1 MTRKGTN
8 SMPDLTSEYLA
19 LRDQYIEARFTKLN
33 PMQRQAV
40 FTTEGPLLI
49 LAGAGS
55 GKTTVLVNRIAN
67 IIRFGSAHGSKE
79 LARPVTEQ
87 DLNDLRTAVAAGR
100 DLPRETAYL
109 AVRPARPWNVLAI
122 TFTNKAAGELKER
135 LRAMLGET
143 LGGDVFASTFH
154 SACVRFLRRDAE
166 RIGFPKSFT
175 IYDSDDQQRVI
186 KQIYKD
192 LMIDDKFLPV
202 KSAVSQISSFKD
214 KLLSAEDIASEAPR
228 DTKAAL
234 ISKIYTT
241 YAARLKKAG
250 AMDFDDLIYHTVK
263 LLQNDEEARRYY
275 QDKFKYVVVDEYQD
289 TSIAQFNLVRL
300 LAGGSN
306 NVCVVGDD
314 DQSIYK
320 FRGATIENILNFEQV
335 FKGAKTIRLEQNYRS
350 TSNILNAANSVIK
363 NNAGRKGKTLWT
375 QNGNGEKVHHYTAS
389 NEQDEASH
397 LADIIGEHLREGA
410 HLRDHAVLYRM
421 NAQSNPIET
430 YFARAGIPYRIVG
443 GQRFFDRK
451 EVKDIN
457 SYLAV
462 IVNPRD
468 DVRLRRIINEPAR
481 KIGATTIEKI
491 GDLAAK
497 NGVPMLEI
505 IGHVR
510 EYPELQRAAAPLEKF
525 YEIYRELCD
534 LSVTLPL
541 DEFAGEVVKKS
552 GYEAMLK
559 AQKEEGQ
566 TRLENLGQLIS
577 SVKTYVDQ
585 NGEDATLAGFLE
597 EVALIS
603 DLDSYDQ
610 DADSVTMMTIHSA
623 KGLEFPYVFVVG
635 MEDGVFPGDMARYNE
650 EDMEEERRL
659 CYVAITRAK
668 KELYLSSSRSRL
680 IFGQTRRN
688 PPSTFLSEIDPD
700 LLDET
705 QSPELAY
712 SGGGFGAGY
721 GSYST
726 NVPGGRSGYSGA
738 SRGYLNSEYNARPR
752 GGFGGGY
759 SSGFASGGHESP
771 NYSGGRHNVQSTGFG
786 TGYGRSNN
794 PHHATPAGAGTS
806 TLAGT
811 PSATP
816 KKKEA
821 VSYAPGDLVE
831 HRVFGKGKVIKA
843 TPIAGDCIVE
853 IQFDR
858 VGVKKTM
865 ANYAPLKKL
874 TEE

>member
-1 MTRKGTN
+1 
-8 SMPDLTSEYLA
+8 MPDLTSEYLA

-87 DLNDLRTAVAAGR
+87 DLDDLRTAVAAGR

-771 NYSGGRHNVQSTGFG
+771 NYSGGRHNVQATGFG

-794 PHHATPAGAGTS
+794 LHHATPAGAGTS

-811 PSATP
+811 PSAAP

>member
-1 MTRKGTN
+1 MADITK
-8 SMPDLTSEYLA
+8 EYLA
-19 LRDQYIEARFTKLN
+19 LRDQYIESRFARLN
-33 PMQRQAV
+33 PVQRQAV
-40 FTTEGPLLI
+40 FATEGPLLI

-67 IIRFGSAHGSKE
+67 IIRFGSAHGSTE
-79 LARPVTEQ
+79 LPRPVTEA
-87 DLNDLRTAVAAGR
+87 DLNDLRNAVAAGR

-109 AVRPARPWNVLAI
+109 AVRSARPWNVLAI

-135 LRAMLGET
+135 LRAMLGDT
-143 LGGDVFASTFH
+143 LGGDVNASTFH
-154 SACVRFLRRDAE
+154 SACVRMLRRDAE

-202 KSAVSQISSFKD
+202 KSAIGQISSFKD
-214 KLLSAEDIASEAPR
+214 KLLSAEDVAGEPFAN
-228 DTKAAL
+228 TKAQL
-234 ISKIYTT
+234 VSKIYTA
-241 YAARLKKAG
+241 YAGRLKAAG
-250 AMDFDDLIYHTVK
+250 AMDFDDLIFHTVK
-263 LLQNDEEARRYY
+263 LLQNDAEAREYY
-275 QDKFKYVVVDEYQD
+275 QNRFRYVVVDEYQD
-289 TSIAQFNLVRL
+289 TSIAQFHLVRL
-300 LAGGSN
+300 LAGGTN

-320 FRGATIENILNFEQV
+320 FRGATIENILNFEKV
-335 FKGAKTIRLEQNYRS
+335 FTGAKTIRLEQNYRS
-350 TSNILNAANSVIK
+350 TANILNAANSVIK
-363 NNAGRKGKTLWT
+363 NNMGRKGKTLWT
-375 QNGNGEKVHHYTAS
+375 DHGDGEKVHHYTAT

-397 LADIIGEHLREGA
+397 IADAIGEHLREGA
-410 HLRDHAVLYRM
+410 SLKDHAVLYRM

-481 KIGATTIEKI
+481 KIGVTTIEKI
-491 GDLAAK
+491 GELAASK
-497 NGVPMLEI
+497 GVPMMEI
-505 IGHVR
+505 IAHVR
-510 EYPELQRAAAPLEKF
+510 DYPELQRAAAALERF
-525 YEIYRELCD
+525 YEMYRELCD
-534 LSVTLPL
+534 LSVSEPL
-541 DEFAGEVVKKS
+541 DQFVGDVIAKS

-559 AQKEEGQ
+559 AMKEEGE
-566 TRLENLGQLIS
+566 TRRENLGQLVS
-577 SVKTYVDQ
+577 SIKTYADQ
-585 NGEDATLAGFLE
+585 NGEDATLSGFLE

-603 DLDSYDQ
+603 DLDSYDN

-635 MEDGVFPGDMARYNE
+635 MEDGIFPGEMAKYNE

-668 KELYLSSSRSRL
+668 KELYLSTSRTRM

-688 PPSTFLSEIDPD
+688 PPSAFLSEIDPG

-705 QSPELAY
+705 QSPELTGY
-712 SGGGFGAGY
+712 GGGFGAGY

-771 NYSGGRHNVQSTGFG
+771 NSYGGRHQVQSTGFG
-786 TGYGRSNN
+786 SGYGRSRSAGNT
-794 PHHATPAGAGTS
+794 APAGAGTS
-806 TLAGT
+806 TLAGA
-811 PSATP
+811 PSAAP
-816 KKKEA
+816 QKKA
-821 VSYAPGDLVE
+821 AAASYAAGDIVE
-831 HRVFGKGKVIKA
+831 HRVFGRGKVLKA

-865 ANYAPLKKL
+865 ANYAPLKKV
-874 TEE
+874 EE

>member
-1 MTRKGTN
+1 
-8 SMPDLTSEYLA
+8 MPDLTSEYLA

-87 DLNDLRTAVAAGR
+87 DLNDLRAAVATGR

-525 YEIYRELCD
+525 YEMYRELCD

>member
-1 MTRKGTN
+1 
-8 SMPDLTSEYLA
+8 MPDITTEYLA
-19 LRDQYIEARFTKLN
+19 LRDQYIEARFARLN
-33 PMQRQAV
+33 TVQRQAV
-40 FTTEGPLLI
+40 FATEGPLLI

-67 IIRFGSAHGSKE
+67 IIRFGSAHGSRE
-79 LARPVTEQ
+79 LPRPVTEA
-87 DLNDLRTAVAAGR
+87 DLNDLRTAVANGR

-122 TFTNKAAGELKER
+122 TFTHKAAGELKER
-135 LRAMLGET
+135 LRAMLGDT
-143 LGGDVFASTFH
+143 LGGDVNASTFH
-154 SACVRFLRRDAE
+154 SACVRMLRRDAE

-202 KSAVSQISSFKD
+202 KSAIAQISSFKD
-214 KLLSAEDIASEAPR
+214 KLMSAEEVAGEPFAN
-228 DTKAAL
+228 TKAQL
-234 ISKIYTT
+234 ISKIYTA
-241 YAARLKKAG
+241 YAGRLKTAG
-250 AMDFDDLIYHTVK
+250 AMDFDDLIFHTVR
-263 LLQNDEEARRYY
+263 LLQNDAEAREYY
-275 QDKFKYVVVDEYQD
+275 QNRFRYVVVDEYQD
-289 TSIAQFNLVRL
+289 TSVAQFHLVRL
-300 LAGGSN
+300 LAGGTN

-320 FRGATIENILNFEQV
+320 FRGATIENILNFEKV
-335 FKGAKTIRLEQNYRS
+335 FSGAKTIRLEQNYRS
-350 TSNILNAANSVIK
+350 TANILNAANSVIK
-363 NNAGRKGKTLWT
+363 NNMGRKGKTLWT
-375 QNGNGEKVHHYTAS
+375 ESGDGEKVHHYTAT

-397 LADIIGEHLREGA
+397 IADVIGEHLREGA
-410 HLRDHAVLYRM
+410 SLKDHAVLYRM

-481 KIGATTIEKI
+481 KIGMTTIDKI
-491 GDLAAK
+491 GELASAA
-497 NGVPMLEI
+497 GVPMMEI
-505 IGHVR
+505 IAHVR
-510 EYPELQRAAAPLEKF
+510 DYPALQRAAAPLERF
-525 YEIYRELCD
+525 YEMYRELCD
-534 LSVTLPL
+534 LSISEPL
-541 DEFAGEVVKKS
+541 DVFVGDVIKKS

-559 AQKEEGQ
+559 AMKEEGE
-566 TRLENLGQLIS
+566 TRLENLGQLVS
-577 SVKTYVDQ
+577 SIKTYADQ

-603 DLDSYDQ
+603 DLDSYDN

-623 KGLEFPYVFVVG
+623 KGLEFPYVFVIG
-635 MEDGVFPGDMARYNE
+635 MEDGIFPGDMAKYNE

-668 KELYLSSSRSRL
+668 KELYLSSSRTRM

-688 PPSTFLSEIDPD
+688 PPSAFLAEIDPA

-705 QSPELAY
+705 QSPELSSY
-712 SGGGFGAGY
+712 GGGFGAGY
-721 GSYST
+721 GTYST

-752 GGFGGGY
+752 GGFGSGY

-771 NYSGGRHNVQSTGFG
+771 NSYGGRHTVQSTGFG
-786 TGYGRSNN
+786 SGYGRSRG
-794 PHHATPAGAGTS
+794 AGSAVPAGAGTS
-806 TLAGT
+806 TLAGA
-811 PSATP
+811 PSAAAP

-821 VSYAPGDLVE
+821 VSYAPGDVVE
-831 HRVFGKGKVIKA
+831 HRVFGRGTVLNA

-865 ANYAPLKKL
+865 ANYAPLKKV
-874 TEE
+874 EE

>member
-1 MTRKGTN
+1 
-8 SMPDLTSEYLA
+8 MPDITTEYLA
-19 LRDQYIEARFTKLN
+19 LRDQYIEARFARLN
-33 PMQRQAV
+33 AVQRQAV
-40 FTTEGPLLI
+40 FATEGPLLI

-67 IIRFGSAHGSKE
+67 IIRFGSAHGSRE
-79 LARPVTEQ
+79 LPRPVTEA
-87 DLNDLRTAVAAGR
+87 DLNDLRTAVANGR

-135 LRAMLGET
+135 LRAMLGDT
-143 LGGDVFASTFH
+143 LGGDVNASTFH
-154 SACVRFLRRDAE
+154 SACVRMLRRDAE

-202 KSAVSQISSFKD
+202 KSAIAQISSFKD
-214 KLLSAEDIASEAPR
+214 KLMSAEEVAGEPFAN
-228 DTKAAL
+228 TKAQL
-234 ISKIYTT
+234 ISKIYTA
-241 YAARLKKAG
+241 YAGRLKTAG
-250 AMDFDDLIYHTVK
+250 AMDFDDLIFHTVR
-263 LLQNDEEARRYY
+263 LLQNDAEAREYY
-275 QDKFKYVVVDEYQD
+275 QNRFRYVVVDEYQD
-289 TSIAQFNLVRL
+289 TSVAQFHLVRL
-300 LAGGSN
+300 LAGGTN

-320 FRGATIENILNFEQV
+320 FRGATIENILNFEKV
-335 FKGAKTIRLEQNYRS
+335 FSGAKTIRLEQNYRS
-350 TSNILNAANSVIK
+350 TANILNAANSVIK
-363 NNAGRKGKTLWT
+363 NNMGRKGKTLWT
-375 QNGNGEKVHHYTAS
+375 ESGDGEKVHHYTAT

-397 LADIIGEHLREGA
+397 IADVIGEHLREGA
-410 HLRDHAVLYRM
+410 SLKDHAVLYRM

-481 KIGATTIEKI
+481 KIGMTTIDKI
-491 GDLAAK
+491 GELASAA
-497 NGVPMLEI
+497 GVPMMEI
-505 IGHVR
+505 IAHVR
-510 EYPELQRAAAPLEKF
+510 DYPALQRAAAPLERF
-525 YEIYRELCD
+525 YEMYRELCD
-534 LSVTLPL
+534 LSISEPL
-541 DEFAGEVVKKS
+541 DVFVGDVIKKS

-559 AQKEEGQ
+559 AMKEEGE
-566 TRLENLGQLIS
+566 TRLENLGQLVS
-577 SVKTYVDQ
+577 SIKTYADQ

-603 DLDSYDQ
+603 DLDSYDN

-623 KGLEFPYVFVVG
+623 KGLEFPYVFVIG
-635 MEDGVFPGDMARYNE
+635 MEDGIFPGDMAKYNE

-668 KELYLSSSRSRL
+668 KELYLSSSRTRM

-688 PPSTFLSEIDPD
+688 PPSAFLAEIDPA

-705 QSPELAY
+705 QSPELSSY
-712 SGGGFGAGY
+712 GGGFGAGY
-721 GSYST
+721 GTYST

-771 NYSGGRHNVQSTGFG
+771 NSYGGRHTVQSTGFG
-786 TGYGRSNN
+786 SGYGRSRG
-794 PHHATPAGAGTS
+794 AGSAVPAGAGTS
-806 TLAGT
+806 TLAGA
-811 PSATP
+811 PSAAAP

-821 VSYAPGDLVE
+821 VSYAPGDVVE
-831 HRVFGKGKVIKA
+831 HRVFGRGTVLKA

-865 ANYAPLKKL
+865 ANYAPLKKV
-874 TEE
+874 EE

>member
-1 MTRKGTN
+1 
-8 SMPDLTSEYLA
+8 MPDITTEYLA
-19 LRDQYIEARFTKLN
+19 LRDQYIEARFARLN
-33 PMQRQAV
+33 AVQRQAV
-40 FTTEGPLLI
+40 FATEGPLLI

-67 IIRFGSAHGSKE
+67 IIRFGSAHGSRE
-79 LARPVTEQ
+79 LPRPVTEA
-87 DLNDLRTAVAAGR
+87 DLNDLRTAVANGR

-135 LRAMLGET
+135 LRAMLGDT
-143 LGGDVFASTFH
+143 LGGDVNASTFH
-154 SACVRFLRRDAE
+154 SACVRVLRRDAE

-202 KSAVSQISSFKD
+202 KSAIAQISSFKD
-214 KLLSAEDIASEAPR
+214 KLMSAEEVAGEPFAN
-228 DTKAAL
+228 TKAQL
-234 ISKIYTT
+234 ISKIYTA
-241 YAARLKKAG
+241 YAGRLKTAG
-250 AMDFDDLIYHTVK
+250 AMDFDDLIFHTVR
-263 LLQNDEEARRYY
+263 LLQNDAEAREYY
-275 QDKFKYVVVDEYQD
+275 QNRFRYVVVDEYQD
-289 TSIAQFNLVRL
+289 TSVAQFHLVRL
-300 LAGGSN
+300 LAGGTN

-320 FRGATIENILNFEQV
+320 FRGATIENILNFEKV
-335 FKGAKTIRLEQNYRS
+335 FSGAKTIRLEQNYRS
-350 TSNILNAANSVIK
+350 TANILNAANSVIK
-363 NNAGRKGKTLWT
+363 NNMGRKGKTLWT
-375 QNGNGEKVHHYTAS
+375 ESGDGEKVHHYTAT

-397 LADIIGEHLREGA
+397 IADVIGEHLREGA
-410 HLRDHAVLYRM
+410 SLKDHAVLYRM

-481 KIGATTIEKI
+481 KIGMTTIDKI
-491 GDLAAK
+491 GELASAA
-497 NGVPMLEI
+497 GVPMMEI
-505 IGHVR
+505 IAHVR
-510 EYPELQRAAAPLEKF
+510 DYPALQRACAPLERF
-525 YEIYRELCD
+525 YEMYRELCD
-534 LSVTLPL
+534 LSISEPL
-541 DEFAGEVVKKS
+541 DVFVGDVIKKS

-559 AQKEEGQ
+559 AMKEEGE
-566 TRLENLGQLIS
+566 TRLENLGQLVS
-577 SVKTYVDQ
+577 SIKTYADQ

-603 DLDSYDQ
+603 DLDSYDN

-623 KGLEFPYVFVVG
+623 KGLEFPYVFVIG
-635 MEDGVFPGDMARYNE
+635 MEDGIFPGDMAKYNE

-668 KELYLSSSRSRL
+668 KELYLSSSRTRM

-688 PPSTFLSEIDPD
+688 PPSAFLAEIDPA

-705 QSPELAY
+705 QSPELSSY
-712 SGGGFGAGY
+712 GGGFGAGY
-721 GSYST
+721 GTYST

-771 NYSGGRHNVQSTGFG
+771 NSYGGRHTVQSTGFG
-786 TGYGRSNN
+786 SGYGRSRG
-794 PHHATPAGAGTS
+794 AGSAVPAGAGTS
-806 TLAGT
+806 TLAGA
-811 PSATP
+811 PSAAAP

-821 VSYAPGDLVE
+821 VSYAPGDVVE
-831 HRVFGKGKVIKA
+831 HRVFGRGTVLNA

-865 ANYAPLKKL
+865 ANYAPLKKV
-874 TEE
+874 EE

>member
-1 MTRKGTN
+1 
-8 SMPDLTSEYLA
+8 MPDITTEYLA
-19 LRDQYIEARFTKLN
+19 LRDQYIEARFARLN
-33 PMQRQAV
+33 AVQRQAV
-40 FTTEGPLLI
+40 FATEGPLLI

-67 IIRFGSAHGSKE
+67 IIRFGSAHGSRE
-79 LARPVTEQ
+79 LPRPVTEA
-87 DLNDLRTAVAAGR
+87 DLNDLRTAVANGR

-135 LRAMLGET
+135 LRAMLGDT
-143 LGGDVFASTFH
+143 LGGDVNASTFH
-154 SACVRFLRRDAE
+154 SACVRMLRRDAE

-202 KSAVSQISSFKD
+202 KSAIAQISSFKD
-214 KLLSAEDIASEAPR
+214 KLMSAEEVAGEPFAN
-228 DTKAAL
+228 TKAQL
-234 ISKIYTT
+234 ISKIYTA
-241 YAARLKKAG
+241 YAGRLKTAG
-250 AMDFDDLIYHTVK
+250 AMDFDDLIFHTVR
-263 LLQNDEEARRYY
+263 LLQNDAEAREYY
-275 QDKFKYVVVDEYQD
+275 QNRFRYVVVDEYQD
-289 TSIAQFNLVRL
+289 TSVAQFHLVRL
-300 LAGGSN
+300 LAGGTN

-320 FRGATIENILNFEQV
+320 FRGATIENILNFEKV
-335 FKGAKTIRLEQNYRS
+335 FSGAKTIRLEQNYRS
-350 TSNILNAANSVIK
+350 TANILNAANSVIK
-363 NNAGRKGKTLWT
+363 NNMGRKGKTLWT
-375 QNGNGEKVHHYTAS
+375 ESGDGEKVHHYTAT

-397 LADIIGEHLREGA
+397 IADVIGEHLREGA
-410 HLRDHAVLYRM
+410 SLKDHAVLYRM

-481 KIGATTIEKI
+481 KIGMTTIDKI
-491 GDLAAK
+491 GELASAA
-497 NGVPMLEI
+497 GVPMMEI
-505 IGHVR
+505 IAHVR
-510 EYPELQRAAAPLEKF
+510 DYPALQRAAAPLERF
-525 YEIYRELCD
+525 YEMYRELCD
-534 LSVTLPL
+534 LSISEPL
-541 DEFAGEVVKKS
+541 DVFVGDVIKKS

-559 AQKEEGQ
+559 AMKEEGE
-566 TRLENLGQLIS
+566 TRLENLGQLVS
-577 SVKTYVDQ
+577 SIKTYADQ

-603 DLDSYDQ
+603 DLDSYDN

-623 KGLEFPYVFVVG
+623 KGLEFPYVFVIG
-635 MEDGVFPGDMARYNE
+635 MEDGIFPGDMAKYNE

-668 KELYLSSSRSRL
+668 KELYLSSSRTRM

-688 PPSTFLSEIDPD
+688 PPSSFLAEIDPA

-705 QSPELAY
+705 QSPELSSY
-712 SGGGFGAGY
+712 GGGFGAGY
-721 GSYST
+721 GTYST

-771 NYSGGRHNVQSTGFG
+771 NSNGGRHTVQSTGFG
-786 TGYGRSNN
+786 SGYGRSRG
-794 PHHATPAGAGTS
+794 AGGAVPAGAGTS
-806 TLAGT
+806 TLAGA
-811 PSATP
+811 PAAAAP
-816 KKKEA
+816 KKKET
-821 VSYAPGDLVE
+821 VSYAPGDVVD
-831 HRVFGKGKVIKA
+831 HRVFGRGTVLKA

-865 ANYAPLKKL
+865 ANYAPLKKV
-874 TEE
+874 EE

>member
-1 MTRKGTN
+1 MADITK
-8 SMPDLTSEYLA
+8 EYLA
-19 LRDQYIEARFTKLN
+19 LRDQYIESRFARLN
-33 PMQRQAV
+33 PVQRQAV
-40 FTTEGPLLI
+40 FATEGPLLI

-67 IIRFGSAHGSKE
+67 IIRFGSAHGSTE
-79 LARPVTEQ
+79 LPRPVTEA
-87 DLNDLRTAVAAGR
+87 DLNDLRNAVAAGR

-135 LRAMLGET
+135 LRAMLGDT
-143 LGGDVFASTFH
+143 LGGDVNASTFH
-154 SACVRFLRRDAE
+154 SACVRMLRRDAE

-202 KSAVSQISSFKD
+202 KSAIGQISSFKD
-214 KLLSAEDIASEAPR
+214 KLLSAEDVAGEPFAN
-228 DTKAAL
+228 TKAQL
-234 ISKIYTT
+234 VSKIYTA
-241 YAARLKKAG
+241 YAGRLKAAG
-250 AMDFDDLIYHTVK
+250 AMDFDDLIFHTVK
-263 LLQNDEEARRYY
+263 LLQNDAEAREYY
-275 QDKFKYVVVDEYQD
+275 QNRFRYVVVDEYQD
-289 TSIAQFNLVRL
+289 TSIAQFHLVRL
-300 LAGGSN
+300 LAGGTN

-320 FRGATIENILNFEQV
+320 FRGATIENILNFEKV
-335 FKGAKTIRLEQNYRS
+335 FTGAKTIRLEQNYRS
-350 TSNILNAANSVIK
+350 TANILNAANSVIK
-363 NNAGRKGKTLWT
+363 NNMGRKGKTLWT
-375 QNGNGEKVHHYTAS
+375 DHGDGEKVHHYTAT

-397 LADIIGEHLREGA
+397 IADVIGEHLREGA
-410 HLRDHAVLYRM
+410 SLKDHAVLYRM

-481 KIGATTIEKI
+481 KIGMTTIEKI
-491 GDLAAK
+491 GELAASK
-497 NGVPMLEI
+497 GAPMMEI
-505 IGHVR
+505 IAHVR
-510 EYPELQRAAAPLEKF
+510 DYPELQRAAAALERF
-525 YEIYRELCD
+525 YEMYRELCD
-534 LSVTLPL
+534 LSVSEPL
-541 DEFAGEVVKKS
+541 DQFVGDVIAKS

-559 AQKEEGQ
+559 AMKEEGE
-566 TRLENLGQLIS
+566 TRRENLGQLVS
-577 SVKTYVDQ
+577 SIKTYADQ
-585 NGEDATLAGFLE
+585 NGEDATLSGFLE

-603 DLDSYDQ
+603 DLDSYDN

-635 MEDGVFPGDMARYNE
+635 MEDGIFPGEMAKYNE

-668 KELYLSSSRSRL
+668 KELYLSTSRTRM

-688 PPSTFLSEIDPD
+688 PPSAFLSEIDPG

-705 QSPELAY
+705 QSPELTGY
-712 SGGGFGAGY
+712 GGGFGSGY

-771 NYSGGRHNVQSTGFG
+771 NSYGGRHQVQSTGFG
-786 TGYGRSNN
+786 SGYGRSRSAGNT
-794 PHHATPAGAGTS
+794 APAGAGTS
-806 TLAGT
+806 TLAGA
-811 PSATP
+811 PSAAP
-816 KKKEA
+816 QKKA
-821 VSYAPGDLVE
+821 AAASYATGDIVE
-831 HRVFGKGKVIKA
+831 HRVFGRGKVLKA

-865 ANYAPLKKL
+865 ANYAPLKKV
-874 TEE
+874 EE

>member
-541 DEFAGEVVKKS
+541 DEFASEVVKKS

-865 ANYAPLKKL
+865 SNYAPLKKL

>member
-1 MTRKGTN
+1 MSDITA
-8 SMPDLTSEYLA
+8 EYLA
-19 LRDQYIEARFTKLN
+19 LRDQYIEARFTRLN
-33 PMQRQAV
+33 PVQCQAV
-40 FTTEGPLLI
+40 FATEGPLLI

-67 IIRFGSAHGSKE
+67 IIRFGSAHGSRE
-79 LARPVTEQ
+79 LPRPVTQ
-87 DLNDLRTAVAAGR
+87 TDLDELRSAVANGR
-100 DLPRETAYL
+100 DLPRETACL

-135 LRAMLGET
+135 LRAMLGDT
-143 LGGDVFASTFH
+143 LGGDVNASTFH
-154 SACVRFLRRDAE
+154 SACVRMLRRDAE

-202 KSAVSQISSFKD
+202 KSAIGQISSYKD
-214 KLLSAEDIASEAPR
+214 KLMSAEDVAAEVPAN
-228 DTKAAL
+228 TKAQL
-234 ISKIYTT
+234 ISKIYTA
-241 YAARLKKAG
+241 YVNRLKAAG
-250 AMDFDDLIYHTVK
+250 AMDFDDLIFHTVK
-263 LLQNDEEARRYY
+263 LLQNDAEAREYY
-275 QDKFKYVVVDEYQD
+275 QNRFRYVVVDEYQD
-289 TSIAQFNLVRL
+289 TSIAQFHLVRL
-300 LAGGSN
+300 LAGGTN

-320 FRGATIENILNFEQV
+320 FRGATIENILNFEKV
-335 FKGAKTIRLEQNYRS
+335 FTGAKTIRLEQNYRS
-350 TSNILNAANSVIK
+350 TANILNAANSVIK
-363 NNAGRKGKTLWT
+363 NNVGRKGKTLWT
-375 QNGNGEKVHHYTAS
+375 ESGEGEKVHHYTAT

-397 LADIIGEHLREGA
+397 IADIIGEHLREGA
-410 HLRDHAVLYRM
+410 SLKDHAVLYRM

-491 GDLAAK
+491 GELAAGK
-497 NGVPMLEI
+497 GVPMLEI
-505 IGHVR
+505 IAHVR
-510 EYPELQRAAAPLEKF
+510 DYPELQRAAAALERF
-525 YEIYRELCD
+525 YEMYRELCD
-534 LSVTLPL
+534 LSVSEPL
-541 DEFAGEVVKKS
+541 DEFVGDVIAKT

-559 AQKEEGQ
+559 AMKEEGE
-566 TRLENLGQLIS
+566 TRRENLGQLVS
-577 SVKTYVDQ
+577 SIKTYADQ
-585 NGEDATLAGFLE
+585 NGEDATLSGFLE

-603 DLDSYDQ
+603 DLDSYDT

-635 MEDGVFPGDMARYNE
+635 MEDGIFPGDAAKYNE

-668 KELYLSSSRSRL
+668 KELYLSSSRTRM

-688 PPSTFLSEIDPD
+688 PPSTFLSEIDPG

-705 QSPELAY
+705 QSPELSSY
-712 SGGGFGAGY
+712 GSGFGAGY

-726 NVPGGRSGYSGA
+726 NVPGGRSGYSGT

-771 NYSGGRHNVQSTGFG
+771 NYPGGRHTVQTTGFG
-786 TGYGRSNN
+786 SGYGRSRGGST
-794 PHHATPAGAGTS
+794 APAGAGTS
-806 TLAGT
+806 TLTGT
-811 PSATP
+811 VSAAP

-821 VSYAPGDLVE
+821 VSYAPGDLVD
-831 HRVFGKGKVIKA
+831 HRVFGRGRVIKA

-865 ANYAPLKKL
+865 ANYAPLKKV
-874 TEE
+874 EE

>member
-1 MTRKGTN
+1 
-8 SMPDLTSEYLA
+8 MPDITTEYLA
-19 LRDQYIEARFTKLN
+19 LRDQYIEARFARLN
-33 PMQRQAV
+33 AVQRQAV
-40 FTTEGPLLI
+40 FATEGPLLI

-67 IIRFGSAHGSKE
+67 IIRFGSAHGSRE
-79 LARPVTEQ
+79 LPRPVTEA
-87 DLNDLRTAVAAGR
+87 DLNDLRTAVANGR

-135 LRAMLGET
+135 LRAMLGDT
-143 LGGDVFASTFH
+143 LGGDVNASTFH
-154 SACVRFLRRDAE
+154 SACVRMLRRDAE

-202 KSAVSQISSFKD
+202 KSAIAQISSFKD
-214 KLLSAEDIASEAPR
+214 KLMSAEEVAGEPFAN
-228 DTKAAL
+228 TKAQL
-234 ISKIYTT
+234 ISKIYTA
-241 YAARLKKAG
+241 YAGRLKTAG
-250 AMDFDDLIYHTVK
+250 AMDFDDLIFHTVR
-263 LLQNDEEARRYY
+263 LLQNDAEAREYY
-275 QDKFKYVVVDEYQD
+275 QNRFRYVVVDEYQD
-289 TSIAQFNLVRL
+289 TSVAQFHLVRL
-300 LAGGSN
+300 LAGGTN

-320 FRGATIENILNFEQV
+320 FRGATIENILNFEKV
-335 FKGAKTIRLEQNYRS
+335 FSGAKTIRLEQNYRS
-350 TSNILNAANSVIK
+350 TANILNAANSVIK
-363 NNAGRKGKTLWT
+363 NNMGRKGKTLWT
-375 QNGNGEKVHHYTAS
+375 ESGDGEKVHHYTAT

-397 LADIIGEHLREGA
+397 IADVIGEHLREGA
-410 HLRDHAVLYRM
+410 SLKDHAVLYRM

-481 KIGATTIEKI
+481 KIGMMTIDKI
-491 GDLAAK
+491 GELASAA
-497 NGVPMLEI
+497 GVPMMEI
-505 IGHVR
+505 IAHVR
-510 EYPELQRAAAPLEKF
+510 DYPALQRAAAPLERF
-525 YEIYRELCD
+525 YEMYRELCD
-534 LSVTLPL
+534 LSISEPL
-541 DEFAGEVVKKS
+541 DVFVGDVIKKS

-559 AQKEEGQ
+559 AMKEEGE
-566 TRLENLGQLIS
+566 TRLENLGQLVS
-577 SVKTYVDQ
+577 SIKTYADQ

-603 DLDSYDQ
+603 DLDSYDN

-623 KGLEFPYVFVVG
+623 KGLEFPYVFVIG
-635 MEDGVFPGDMARYNE
+635 MEDGIFPGDMAKYNE

-668 KELYLSSSRSRL
+668 KELYLSSSRTRM

-688 PPSTFLSEIDPD
+688 PPSAFLAEIDPA

-705 QSPELAY
+705 QSPELSSY
-712 SGGGFGAGY
+712 GGGFGAGY

-771 NYSGGRHNVQSTGFG
+771 NSYGGRHTVQSTGFG
-786 TGYGRSNN
+786 SGYGRSRG
-794 PHHATPAGAGTS
+794 AGSAVPAGAGTS
-806 TLAGT
+806 TLAGA
-811 PSATP
+811 PAAAAP
-816 KKKEA
+816 KKKET
-821 VSYAPGDLVE
+821 VSYAPGDVVD
-831 HRVFGKGKVIKA
+831 HRVFGRGTVLKA

-865 ANYAPLKKL
+865 ANYAPLKKV
-874 TEE
+874 EE

>member
-1 MTRKGTN
+1 MADITK
-8 SMPDLTSEYLA
+8 EYLA
-19 LRDQYIEARFTKLN
+19 LRDQYIESRFARLN
-33 PMQRQAV
+33 PVQRQAV
-40 FTTEGPLLI
+40 FATEGPLLI

-67 IIRFGSAHGSKE
+67 IIRFGSAHGSTE
-79 LARPVTEQ
+79 LPRPVTEA
-87 DLNDLRTAVAAGR
+87 DLNDLRNAVAAGR

-135 LRAMLGET
+135 LRAMLGDT
-143 LGGDVFASTFH
+143 LGGDVNASTFH
-154 SACVRFLRRDAE
+154 SACVRMLRRDAE

-202 KSAVSQISSFKD
+202 KSAIGQISSFKD
-214 KLLSAEDIASEAPR
+214 KLLSAEDVAGEPFAN
-228 DTKAAL
+228 TKAQL
-234 ISKIYTT
+234 VSKIYTA
-241 YAARLKKAG
+241 YAGRLKAAG
-250 AMDFDDLIYHTVK
+250 AMDFDDLIFHTVK
-263 LLQNDEEARRYY
+263 LLQNDAEAREYY
-275 QDKFKYVVVDEYQD
+275 QNRFRYVVVDEYQD
-289 TSIAQFNLVRL
+289 TSIAQFHLVRL
-300 LAGGSN
+300 LAGGTN

-320 FRGATIENILNFEQV
+320 FRGATIENILNFEKV
-335 FKGAKTIRLEQNYRS
+335 FTGAKTIRLEQNYRS
-350 TSNILNAANSVIK
+350 TANILNAANSVIK
-363 NNAGRKGKTLWT
+363 NNMGRKGKTLWT
-375 QNGNGEKVHHYTAS
+375 DHGDGEKVHHYTAT

-397 LADIIGEHLREGA
+397 IADVIGEHLREGA
-410 HLRDHAVLYRM
+410 SLKDHAVLYRM

-457 SYLAV
+457 SYLAI

-481 KIGATTIEKI
+481 KIGMTTIEKI
-491 GDLAAK
+491 GELAASK
-497 NGVPMLEI
+497 RVPMMEI
-505 IGHVR
+505 IAHVR
-510 EYPELQRAAAPLEKF
+510 DYPELQRAAAALERF
-525 YEIYRELCD
+525 YEMYRELCD
-534 LSVTLPL
+534 LSVSEPL
-541 DEFAGEVVKKS
+541 DQFVGDVIAKS

-559 AQKEEGQ
+559 AMKEEGE
-566 TRLENLGQLIS
+566 TRRENLGQLVS
-577 SVKTYVDQ
+577 SIKTYADQ
-585 NGEDATLAGFLE
+585 NGEDATLSGFLE

-603 DLDSYDQ
+603 DLDSYDN

-635 MEDGVFPGDMARYNE
+635 MEDGIFPGEMAKYNE

-668 KELYLSSSRSRL
+668 KELYLSTSRTRM

-688 PPSTFLSEIDPD
+688 PPSAFLSEIDPG

-705 QSPELAY
+705 QSPELTGY
-712 SGGGFGAGY
+712 GGGFGAGY

-771 NYSGGRHNVQSTGFG
+771 NSYGGRHQVQSTGFG
-786 TGYGRSNN
+786 SGYGRSRSAGNT
-794 PHHATPAGAGTS
+794 APAGAGTS
-806 TLAGT
+806 TLAGA
-811 PSATP
+811 PSAAP
-816 KKKEA
+816 QKKA
-821 VSYAPGDLVE
+821 AAASYAAGDIVE
-831 HRVFGKGKVIKA
+831 HRVFGRGKVLKA

-865 ANYAPLKKL
+865 ANYAPLKKV
-874 TEE
+874 EE

>member
-1 MTRKGTN
+1 
-8 SMPDLTSEYLA
+8 MPDITTEYLA
-19 LRDQYIEARFTKLN
+19 LRDQYIEARFARLN
-33 PMQRQAV
+33 AVQRQAV
-40 FTTEGPLLI
+40 FATEGPLLI

-67 IIRFGSAHGSKE
+67 IIRFGSAHGSRE
-79 LARPVTEQ
+79 LPRPVTEA
-87 DLNDLRTAVAAGR
+87 DLNDLRTAVANGR

-135 LRAMLGET
+135 LRAMLGDT
-143 LGGDVFASTFH
+143 LGGDVNASTFH
-154 SACVRFLRRDAE
+154 SACVRMLRRDAE

-202 KSAVSQISSFKD
+202 KSAIAQISSFKD
-214 KLLSAEDIASEAPR
+214 KLMSAEEVAGEPFAN
-228 DTKAAL
+228 TKAQL
-234 ISKIYTT
+234 ISKIYTA
-241 YAARLKKAG
+241 YAGRLKTAG
-250 AMDFDDLIYHTVK
+250 AMDFDDLIFHTVR
-263 LLQNDEEARRYY
+263 LLQNDAEAREYY
-275 QDKFKYVVVDEYQD
+275 QNRFRYVVVDEYQD
-289 TSIAQFNLVRL
+289 TSVAQFHLVRL
-300 LAGGSN
+300 LAGGTN

-320 FRGATIENILNFEQV
+320 FRGATIENILNFEKV
-335 FKGAKTIRLEQNYRS
+335 FSGAKTIRLEQNYRS
-350 TSNILNAANSVIK
+350 TANILNAANSVIK
-363 NNAGRKGKTLWT
+363 NNMGRKGKTLWT
-375 QNGNGEKVHHYTAS
+375 ESGDGEKVHHYTAT

-397 LADIIGEHLREGA
+397 IADVIGEHLREGA
-410 HLRDHAVLYRM
+410 SLKDHAVLYRM

-481 KIGATTIEKI
+481 KIGMTTIDKI
-491 GDLAAK
+491 GELASAA
-497 NGVPMLEI
+497 GVPMMEI
-505 IGHVR
+505 IAHVR
-510 EYPELQRAAAPLEKF
+510 DYPALQRACAPLERF
-525 YEIYRELCD
+525 YEMYRELCD
-534 LSVTLPL
+534 LSISEPL
-541 DEFAGEVVKKS
+541 DVFVGDVIKKS

-559 AQKEEGQ
+559 AMKEEGE
-566 TRLENLGQLIS
+566 TRLENLGQLVS
-577 SVKTYVDQ
+577 SIKTYADQ

-603 DLDSYDQ
+603 DLDSYDN

-623 KGLEFPYVFVVG
+623 KGLEFPYVFVIG
-635 MEDGVFPGDMARYNE
+635 MEDGIFPGDMAKYNE

-668 KELYLSSSRSRL
+668 KELYLSSSRTRM

-688 PPSTFLSEIDPD
+688 PPSSFLAEIDPA

-705 QSPELAY
+705 QSPELSSY
-712 SGGGFGAGY
+712 GGGFGAGY

-771 NYSGGRHNVQSTGFG
+771 NSYGGRHTVQSTGFG
-786 TGYGRSNN
+786 SGYGRSRG
-794 PHHATPAGAGTS
+794 AGSAVPAGAGTS
-806 TLAGT
+806 TLAGA
-811 PSATP
+811 PSAAAP

-821 VSYAPGDLVE
+821 VSYAPGDVVE
-831 HRVFGKGKVIKA
+831 HRVFGRGTVLKA

-865 ANYAPLKKL
+865 ANYAPLKKV
-874 TEE
+874 EE

>member
-1 MTRKGTN
+1 MADITK
-8 SMPDLTSEYLA
+8 EYLA
-19 LRDQYIEARFTKLN
+19 LRDQYIESRFARLN
-33 PMQRQAV
+33 PVQRQAV
-40 FTTEGPLLI
+40 FATEGPLLI

-67 IIRFGSAHGSKE
+67 IIRFGSAHGSTE
-79 LARPVTEQ
+79 LPRPVTEA
-87 DLNDLRTAVAAGR
+87 DLNDLRNAVAAGR

-109 AVRPARPWNVLAI
+109 AVRSARPWNVLAI

-135 LRAMLGET
+135 LRAMLGDT
-143 LGGDVFASTFH
+143 LGGDVNASTFH
-154 SACVRFLRRDAE
+154 SACVRMLRRDAE

-202 KSAVSQISSFKD
+202 KSAIGQISSFKD
-214 KLLSAEDIASEAPR
+214 KLLSAEDVAGEPFAN
-228 DTKAAL
+228 TKAQL
-234 ISKIYTT
+234 VSKIYTA
-241 YAARLKKAG
+241 YAGRLKAAG
-250 AMDFDDLIYHTVK
+250 AMDFDDLIFHTVK
-263 LLQNDEEARRYY
+263 LLQNDAEAREYY
-275 QDKFKYVVVDEYQD
+275 QNRFRYVVVDEYQD
-289 TSIAQFNLVRL
+289 TSIAQFHLVRL
-300 LAGGSN
+300 LAGGTN

-320 FRGATIENILNFEQV
+320 FRGATIENILNFEKV
-335 FKGAKTIRLEQNYRS
+335 FTGAKTIRLEQNYRS
-350 TSNILNAANSVIK
+350 TANILNAANSVIK
-363 NNAGRKGKTLWT
+363 NNMGRKGKTLWT
-375 QNGNGEKVHHYTAS
+375 DHGDGEKVHHYTAT

-397 LADIIGEHLREGA
+397 IADAIGEHLREGA
-410 HLRDHAVLYRM
+410 SLKDHAVLYRM

-481 KIGATTIEKI
+481 KIDMTTIEKI
-491 GDLAAK
+491 GELAASK
-497 NGVPMLEI
+497 GVPMMEI
-505 IGHVR
+505 IAHVR
-510 EYPELQRAAAPLEKF
+510 DYPELQRAAAALERF
-525 YEIYRELCD
+525 YEMYRELCD
-534 LSVTLPL
+534 LSVSEPL
-541 DEFAGEVVKKS
+541 DQFVGDVIAKS

-559 AQKEEGQ
+559 AMKEEGE
-566 TRLENLGQLIS
+566 TRRENLGQLVS
-577 SVKTYVDQ
+577 SIKTYADQ
-585 NGEDATLAGFLE
+585 NGEDATLSGFLE

-603 DLDSYDQ
+603 DLDSYDN

-635 MEDGVFPGDMARYNE
+635 MEDGIFPGEMAKYNE

-668 KELYLSSSRSRL
+668 KELYLSTSRTRM

-688 PPSTFLSEIDPD
+688 PPSAFLSEIDPG

-705 QSPELAY
+705 QSPELTGY
-712 SGGGFGAGY
+712 GGGFGAGY

-771 NYSGGRHNVQSTGFG
+771 NSYGGRHQVQSTGFG
-786 TGYGRSNN
+786 SGYGRSRSAGNT
-794 PHHATPAGAGTS
+794 APAGAGTS
-806 TLAGT
+806 TLAGGWRST
-811 PSATP
+811 PDPVCMGITGG
-816 KKKEA
+816 
-821 VSYAPGDLVE
+821 GDRKSV
-831 HRVFGKGKVIKA
+831 V
-843 TPIAGDCIVE
+843 
-853 IQFDR
+853 
-858 VGVKKTM
+858 
-865 ANYAPLKKL
+865 
-874 TEE
+874 

>member
-1 MTRKGTN
+1 
-8 SMPDLTSEYLA
+8 MPDITTEYLA
-19 LRDQYIEARFTKLN
+19 LRDQYIEARFARLN
-33 PMQRQAV
+33 SVQRQAV
-40 FTTEGPLLI
+40 FATEGPLLI

-67 IIRFGSAHGSKE
+67 IIRFGSAHGSRE
-79 LARPVTEQ
+79 LPRPVTEA
-87 DLNDLRTAVAAGR
+87 DLNDLRTAVANGR

-135 LRAMLGET
+135 LRTMLGDT
-143 LGGDVFASTFH
+143 LGGDVNASTFH
-154 SACVRFLRRDAE
+154 SACVRMLRRDAE

-202 KSAVSQISSFKD
+202 KSAIAQISSFKD
-214 KLLSAEDIASEAPR
+214 KLMSAEEVAGEPFAN
-228 DTKAAL
+228 TKAQL
-234 ISKIYTT
+234 ISKIYTA
-241 YAARLKKAG
+241 YAGRLKTAG
-250 AMDFDDLIYHTVK
+250 AMDFDDLIFHTVR
-263 LLQNDEEARRYY
+263 LLQNDAEAREYY
-275 QDKFKYVVVDEYQD
+275 QNRFRYVVVDEYQD
-289 TSIAQFNLVRL
+289 TSVAQFHLVRL
-300 LAGGSN
+300 LAGGTN

-320 FRGATIENILNFEQV
+320 FRGATIENILNFEKV
-335 FKGAKTIRLEQNYRS
+335 FSGAKTIRLEQNYRS
-350 TSNILNAANSVIK
+350 TANILNAANSVIK
-363 NNAGRKGKTLWT
+363 NNMGRKGKTLWT
-375 QNGNGEKVHHYTAS
+375 ESGDGEKVHHYTAT

-397 LADIIGEHLREGA
+397 IADVIGEHLREGA
-410 HLRDHAVLYRM
+410 SLKDHAVLYRM

-481 KIGATTIEKI
+481 KIGMTTIEKI
-491 GDLAAK
+491 GELASAA
-497 NGVPMLEI
+497 GVPMMEI
-505 IGHVR
+505 IAHVR
-510 EYPELQRAAAPLEKF
+510 DYPALQRAAAPLERF
-525 YEIYRELCD
+525 YEMYRELCD
-534 LSVTLPL
+534 LSISEPL
-541 DEFAGEVVKKS
+541 DVFVGDVIKKS

-559 AQKEEGQ
+559 AMKEEGE
-566 TRLENLGQLIS
+566 TRLENLGQLVS
-577 SVKTYVDQ
+577 SIKTYADQ

-603 DLDSYDQ
+603 DLDSYDN

-623 KGLEFPYVFVVG
+623 KGLEFPYVFVIG
-635 MEDGVFPGDMARYNE
+635 MEDGIFPGDMAKYNE

-668 KELYLSSSRSRL
+668 KELYLSSSRTRM

-688 PPSTFLSEIDPD
+688 PPSSFLAEIDPA

-705 QSPELAY
+705 QSPELSSY
-712 SGGGFGAGY
+712 GGGFGAGY

-752 GGFGGGY
+752 GGFGSGY

-771 NYSGGRHNVQSTGFG
+771 NSYGGRHTVQSTGFG
-786 TGYGRSNN
+786 SGYGRSRG
-794 PHHATPAGAGTS
+794 AGSAVPAGAGTS
-806 TLAGT
+806 TLAGA
-811 PSATP
+811 PAAAAP
-816 KKKEA
+816 KKKET
-821 VSYAPGDLVE
+821 VSYAPGDIVD
-831 HRVFGKGKVIKA
+831 HRVFGRGTVLKA

-865 ANYAPLKKL
+865 ANYAPLKKV
-874 TEE
+874 EE

>member
-1 MTRKGTN
+1 
-8 SMPDLTSEYLA
+8 MPDITTEYLA
-19 LRDQYIEARFTKLN
+19 LRDQYIEARFARLN
-33 PMQRQAV
+33 AVQRQAV
-40 FTTEGPLLI
+40 FATEGPLLI

-67 IIRFGSAHGSKE
+67 IIRFGSAHGSRE
-79 LARPVTEQ
+79 LPRPVTEA
-87 DLNDLRTAVAAGR
+87 DLNDLRTAVANGR

-135 LRAMLGET
+135 LRAMLGDT
-143 LGGDVFASTFH
+143 LGGDVNASTFH
-154 SACVRFLRRDAE
+154 SACVRMLRRDAE

-202 KSAVSQISSFKD
+202 KSAIAQISSFKD
-214 KLLSAEDIASEAPR
+214 KLMSAEEVAGEPFAN
-228 DTKAAL
+228 TKAQL
-234 ISKIYTT
+234 ISKIYTA
-241 YAARLKKAG
+241 YAGRLKTAG
-250 AMDFDDLIYHTVK
+250 AMDFDDLIFHTVR
-263 LLQNDEEARRYY
+263 LLQNDAEAREYY
-275 QDKFKYVVVDEYQD
+275 QNRFRYVVVDEYQD
-289 TSIAQFNLVRL
+289 TSVAQFHLVRL
-300 LAGGSN
+300 LAGGTN

-320 FRGATIENILNFEQV
+320 FRGATIENILNFEKV
-335 FKGAKTIRLEQNYRS
+335 FSGAKTIRLEQNYRS
-350 TSNILNAANSVIK
+350 TANILNAANSVIK
-363 NNAGRKGKTLWT
+363 NNMGRKGKTLWT
-375 QNGNGEKVHHYTAS
+375 ESGDGEKVHHYTAT

-397 LADIIGEHLREGA
+397 IADVIGEHLREGA
-410 HLRDHAVLYRM
+410 SLKDHAVLYRM

-481 KIGATTIEKI
+481 KIGMTTIDKI
-491 GDLAAK
+491 GELASAA
-497 NGVPMLEI
+497 GVPMMEI
-505 IGHVR
+505 IAHVR
-510 EYPELQRAAAPLEKF
+510 DYPALQRAAAPLERF
-525 YEIYRELCD
+525 YEMYRELCD
-534 LSVTLPL
+534 LSISEPL
-541 DEFAGEVVKKS
+541 DVFVGDVIKKS

-559 AQKEEGQ
+559 AMKEEGE
-566 TRLENLGQLIS
+566 TRLENLGQLVS
-577 SVKTYVDQ
+577 SIKTYADQ

-603 DLDSYDQ
+603 DLDSYDN

-623 KGLEFPYVFVVG
+623 KGLEFPYVFVIG
-635 MEDGVFPGDMARYNE
+635 MEDGIFPGDMAKYNE

-668 KELYLSSSRSRL
+668 KELYLSSSRTRM

-688 PPSTFLSEIDPD
+688 PPSSFLAEIDPA

-705 QSPELAY
+705 QSPELSSY
-712 SGGGFGAGY
+712 GGGFGAGY

-771 NYSGGRHNVQSTGFG
+771 NSYGGRHTVQSTGFG
-786 TGYGRSNN
+786 SGYGRSRG
-794 PHHATPAGAGTS
+794 AGSAVPAGAGTS
-806 TLAGT
+806 TLAGA
-811 PSATP
+811 PAAAAP

-821 VSYAPGDLVE
+821 VSYAPGDVVE
-831 HRVFGKGKVIKA
+831 HRVFGRGTVLNA

-865 ANYAPLKKL
+865 ANYAPLKKV
-874 TEE
+874 EE

>member
-541 DEFAGEVVKKS
+541 DEFASEVVKKS

-705 QSPELAY
+705 QSPELAC

-811 PSATP
+811 PSAAP

>member
-1 MTRKGTN
+1 
-8 SMPDLTSEYLA
+8 MPDITAEYLA
-19 LRDQYIEARFTKLN
+19 LRDQYIEARFARLN
-33 PMQRQAV
+33 PVQRQAV
-40 FTTEGPLLI
+40 FATEGPLLI

-67 IIRFGSAHGSKE
+67 IIRFGSAHGSRE
-79 LARPVTEQ
+79 LPRTVTEA
-87 DLNDLRTAVAAGR
+87 DLNDLRTAVANGR
-100 DLPRETAYL
+100 DLPQETAYL

-135 LRAMLGET
+135 LRAMLGDT
-143 LGGDVFASTFH
+143 LGGDVNASTFH
-154 SACVRFLRRDAE
+154 SACVRMLRRDAE

-202 KSAVSQISSFKD
+202 KSAIGQISSYKD
-214 KLLSAEDIASEAPR
+214 KLMSAEEVAAEIPAN
-228 DTKAAL
+228 TKAQL

-241 YAARLKKAG
+241 YANRLKTAG
-250 AMDFDDLIYHTVK
+250 AMDFDDLIFHTVK
-263 LLQNDEEARRYY
+263 LLQNDAEAREYY
-275 QDKFKYVVVDEYQD
+275 QNRFRYVVVDEYQD
-289 TSIAQFNLVRL
+289 TSVAQFHLVRL
-300 LAGGSN
+300 LAGGTN

-320 FRGATIENILNFEQV
+320 FRGATIENILNFEKV
-335 FKGAKTIRLEQNYRS
+335 FAGAKTIRLEQNYRS
-350 TSNILNAANSVIK
+350 TANILNAANSVIK
-363 NNAGRKGKTLWT
+363 NNMGRKGKTLWT
-375 QNGNGEKVHHYTAS
+375 ESGDGEKIHHYTAI

-397 LADIIGEHLREGA
+397 IADIIGEHLREGA
-410 HLRDHAVLYRM
+410 SLKDHAVLYRM

-491 GDLAAK
+491 GELAAGK
-497 NGVPMLEI
+497 GVPMMEVI
-505 IGHVR
+505 AHVR
-510 EYPELQRAAAPLEKF
+510 EYPELQRAAAALERF
-525 YEIYRELCD
+525 YEMYRELCD
-534 LSVTLPL
+534 LSVSEPL
-541 DEFAGEVVKKS
+541 DVFVGDVIAKT

-559 AQKEEGQ
+559 AMKEEGE
-566 TRLENLGQLIS
+566 TRRENLGQLVS
-577 SVKTYVDQ
+577 SIKTYADQ
-585 NGEDATLAGFLE
+585 NGEDATLSGFLE

-603 DLDSYDQ
+603 DLDSYDD

-635 MEDGVFPGDMARYNE
+635 MEDGIFPGDMAKYNE

-668 KELYLSSSRSRL
+668 KELYLSTSRTRM

-700 LLDET
+700 LLDES
-705 QSPELAY
+705 QSPELAGY
-712 SGGGFGAGY
+712 GGGFGAGY
-721 GSYST
+721 GTYST

-738 SRGYLNSEYNARPR
+738 SRGYLNSEYNAHP

-759 SSGFASGGHESP
+759 SSGFVSGGHESP
-771 NYSGGRHNVQSTGFG
+771 NSYGGRHQVQSTGFG
-786 TGYGRSNN
+786 SGYGRSRAGGNT
-794 PHHATPAGAGTS
+794 APAGAGTS
-806 TLAGT
+806 TLAGA
-811 PSATP
+811 PGAAP
-816 KKKEA
+816 KKPEVKKT
-821 VSYAPGDLVE
+821 VSYAPGDIVD
-831 HRVFGKGKVIKA
+831 HRVFGRGKVLKA

-865 ANYAPLKKL
+865 ANYAPLKKV
-874 TEE
+874 EG

>member
-1 MTRKGTN
+1 MADITK
-8 SMPDLTSEYLA
+8 EYLA
-19 LRDQYIEARFTKLN
+19 LRDQYIESRFARLN
-33 PMQRQAV
+33 PVQRQAV
-40 FTTEGPLLI
+40 FATEGPLLI

-67 IIRFGSAHGSKE
+67 IIRFGSAHGSTE
-79 LARPVTEQ
+79 LPRPVTEA
-87 DLNDLRTAVAAGR
+87 DLNDLRNAVAAGR

-109 AVRPARPWNVLAI
+109 AVHPARPWNVLAI

-135 LRAMLGET
+135 LRAMLGDT
-143 LGGDVFASTFH
+143 LGGDVNASTFH
-154 SACVRFLRRDAE
+154 SACVRMLRRDAE

-202 KSAVSQISSFKD
+202 KSAIGQISSFKD
-214 KLLSAEDIASEAPR
+214 KLLSAEDVAGEPFAN
-228 DTKAAL
+228 TKAQL
-234 ISKIYTT
+234 VSKIYTA
-241 YAARLKKAG
+241 YAGRLKAAG
-250 AMDFDDLIYHTVK
+250 AMDFDDLIFHTVK
-263 LLQNDEEARRYY
+263 LLQNDAEAREYY
-275 QDKFKYVVVDEYQD
+275 QNRFRYVVVDEYQD
-289 TSIAQFNLVRL
+289 TSIAQFHLVRL
-300 LAGGSN
+300 LAGGTN

-320 FRGATIENILNFEQV
+320 FRGATIENILNFEKV
-335 FKGAKTIRLEQNYRS
+335 FTGAKTIRLEQNYRS
-350 TSNILNAANSVIK
+350 TANILNAANSVIK
-363 NNAGRKGKTLWT
+363 NNMGRKGKTLWT
-375 QNGNGEKVHHYTAS
+375 DHGDGEKVHHYTAA

-397 LADIIGEHLREGA
+397 IADVIGEHLREGA
-410 HLRDHAVLYRM
+410 SLKDHAVLYRM

-481 KIGATTIEKI
+481 KIGMTTIEKI
-491 GDLAAK
+491 GELAASK
-497 NGVPMLEI
+497 GVPMMEI
-505 IGHVR
+505 IAHVR
-510 EYPELQRAAAPLEKF
+510 DYPELQRAAAALERF
-525 YEIYRELCD
+525 YEMYRELCD
-534 LSVTLPL
+534 LSVSEPL
-541 DEFAGEVVKKS
+541 DQFVGDVIAKS

-559 AQKEEGQ
+559 AMKEEGE
-566 TRLENLGQLIS
+566 TRRENLGQLVS
-577 SVKTYVDQ
+577 SIKTYADQ
-585 NGEDATLAGFLE
+585 NGEDATLSGFLE

-603 DLDSYDQ
+603 DLDSYDN

-635 MEDGVFPGDMARYNE
+635 MEDGIFPGEMAKYNE

-668 KELYLSSSRSRL
+668 KELYLSTSRTRM

-688 PPSTFLSEIDPD
+688 PPSAFLSEIDPG

-705 QSPELAY
+705 QSPELTGY
-712 SGGGFGAGY
+712 GGGFGAGY

-771 NYSGGRHNVQSTGFG
+771 NSYGGRHQVQSTGFG
-786 TGYGRSNN
+786 SGYGRSRSAGNT
-794 PHHATPAGAGTS
+794 APAGAGTS
-806 TLAGT
+806 TLAGA
-811 PSATP
+811 PSAAP
-816 KKKEA
+816 QKKA
-821 VSYAPGDLVE
+821 AAASYAAGDIVE
-831 HRVFGKGKVIKA
+831 HRVFGRGKVLKA

-865 ANYAPLKKL
+865 ANYAPLKKV
-874 TEE
+874 EE

>member
-1 MTRKGTN
+1 MADITK
-8 SMPDLTSEYLA
+8 EYLA
-19 LRDQYIEARFTKLN
+19 LRDQYIESRFARLN
-33 PMQRQAV
+33 PVQRQAV
-40 FTTEGPLLI
+40 FATEGPLLI

-67 IIRFGSAHGSKE
+67 IIRFGSAHGSTE
-79 LARPVTEQ
+79 LPRPVTEA
-87 DLNDLRTAVAAGR
+87 DLNDLRNAVAAGR

-143 LGGDVFASTFH
+143 LGGDVNASTFH
-154 SACVRFLRRDAE
+154 SACVRMLRRDAE

-202 KSAVSQISSFKD
+202 KSAIGQISSFKD
-214 KLLSAEDIASEAPR
+214 KLLSAEDVAGEPFAN
-228 DTKAAL
+228 TKAQL
-234 ISKIYTT
+234 VSKIYTA
-241 YAARLKKAG
+241 YAGRLKAAG
-250 AMDFDDLIYHTVK
+250 AMDFDDLIFHTVK
-263 LLQNDEEARRYY
+263 LLQNDAEAREYY
-275 QDKFKYVVVDEYQD
+275 QNRFRYVVVDEYQD
-289 TSIAQFNLVRL
+289 TSIAQFHLVRL
-300 LAGGSN
+300 LAGGTN

-320 FRGATIENILNFEQV
+320 FRGATIENILNFEKV
-335 FKGAKTIRLEQNYRS
+335 FTGAKTIRLEQNYRS
-350 TSNILNAANSVIK
+350 TANILNAANSVIK
-363 NNAGRKGKTLWT
+363 NNMGRKGKTLWT
-375 QNGNGEKVHHYTAS
+375 DHGDGEKVHHYTAA

-397 LADIIGEHLREGA
+397 IADVIGEHLREGA
-410 HLRDHAVLYRM
+410 SLKDHAVLYRM

-481 KIGATTIEKI
+481 KIGMTTIEKI
-491 GDLAAK
+491 GELAASK
-497 NGVPMLEI
+497 GVPMMEI
-505 IGHVR
+505 IAHVR
-510 EYPELQRAAAPLEKF
+510 DYPELQRAAAALERF
-525 YEIYRELCD
+525 YEMYRELCD
-534 LSVTLPL
+534 LSVSEPL
-541 DEFAGEVVKKS
+541 DQFVGDVIAKS

-559 AQKEEGQ
+559 AMKEEGE
-566 TRLENLGQLIS
+566 TRRENLGQLVS
-577 SVKTYVDQ
+577 SIKTYADQ
-585 NGEDATLAGFLE
+585 NGEDATLSGFLE

-603 DLDSYDQ
+603 DLDSYDN

-635 MEDGVFPGDMARYNE
+635 MEDGIFPGEMAKYNE

-668 KELYLSSSRSRL
+668 KELYLSTSRTRM

-688 PPSTFLSEIDPD
+688 PPSAFLSEIDPG

-705 QSPELAY
+705 QSPELTGY
-712 SGGGFGAGY
+712 GGGFGAGY

-738 SRGYLNSEYNARPR
+738 SRGYLNSEYNAKPR

-771 NYSGGRHNVQSTGFG
+771 NSYGGRHQVQSTGFG
-786 TGYGRSNN
+786 SGYGRSRSAGN
-794 PHHATPAGAGTS
+794 TGAGTS
-806 TLAGT
+806 TLAGA
-811 PSATP
+811 PSAAP
-816 KKKEA
+816 QKKA
-821 VSYAPGDLVE
+821 AAASYAAGDIVE
-831 HRVFGKGKVIKA
+831 HRVFGRGKVLKA

-865 ANYAPLKKL
+865 ANYAPLKKV
-874 TEE
+874 EE

>member
-1 MTRKGTN
+1 
-8 SMPDLTSEYLA
+8 MPDITTEYLA
-19 LRDQYIEARFTKLN
+19 LRDQYIEARFARLN
-33 PMQRQAV
+33 AVQRQAV
-40 FTTEGPLLI
+40 FATEGPLLI

-67 IIRFGSAHGSKE
+67 IIRFGSAHGSRE
-79 LARPVTEQ
+79 LPRPVTEA
-87 DLNDLRTAVAAGR
+87 DLNDLRTAVANGR

-135 LRAMLGET
+135 LRAMLGDT
-143 LGGDVFASTFH
+143 LGGDVNASTFH
-154 SACVRFLRRDAE
+154 SACVRMLRRDAE

-202 KSAVSQISSFKD
+202 KSAIAQISSFKD
-214 KLLSAEDIASEAPR
+214 KLMSAEEVAGEPFAN
-228 DTKAAL
+228 TKAQL
-234 ISKIYTT
+234 ISKIYTA
-241 YAARLKKAG
+241 YAGRLKTAG
-250 AMDFDDLIYHTVK
+250 AMDFDDLIFHTVR
-263 LLQNDEEARRYY
+263 LLQNDAEAREYY
-275 QDKFKYVVVDEYQD
+275 QNRFRYVVVDEYQD
-289 TSIAQFNLVRL
+289 TSVAQFHLVRL
-300 LAGGSN
+300 LAGGTN

-320 FRGATIENILNFEQV
+320 FRGATIENILNFEKV
-335 FKGAKTIRLEQNYRS
+335 FSGAKTIRLEQNYRS
-350 TSNILNAANSVIK
+350 TANILNAANSVIK
-363 NNAGRKGKTLWT
+363 NNMGRKGKTLWT
-375 QNGNGEKVHHYTAS
+375 ESGDGEKVHHYTAT

-397 LADIIGEHLREGA
+397 IADVIGEHLREGA
-410 HLRDHAVLYRM
+410 SLKDHAVLYRM

-481 KIGATTIEKI
+481 KIGMTTIDKI
-491 GDLAAK
+491 GELASAA
-497 NGVPMLEI
+497 GVPMMEI
-505 IGHVR
+505 IAHVR
-510 EYPELQRAAAPLEKF
+510 DYPALQRAAAPLERF
-525 YEIYRELCD
+525 YEMYRELCD
-534 LSVTLPL
+534 LSISEPL
-541 DEFAGEVVKKS
+541 DVFVGDVIKKS

-559 AQKEEGQ
+559 AMKEEGE
-566 TRLENLGQLIS
+566 TRLENLGQLVS
-577 SVKTYVDQ
+577 SIKTYADQ

-603 DLDSYDQ
+603 YLDSYDN

-623 KGLEFPYVFVVG
+623 KGLEFPYVFVIG
-635 MEDGVFPGDMARYNE
+635 MEDGIFPGDMAKYNE

-668 KELYLSSSRSRL
+668 KELYLSSSRTRM

-688 PPSTFLSEIDPD
+688 PPSAFLAEIDPA

-705 QSPELAY
+705 QSPELSSY
-712 SGGGFGAGY
+712 GGGFGAGY

-771 NYSGGRHNVQSTGFG
+771 NSYGGRHTVQSTGFG
-786 TGYGRSNN
+786 SGYGRSRG
-794 PHHATPAGAGTS
+794 AGSAVPAGAGTS
-806 TLAGT
+806 TLAGA
-811 PSATP
+811 PSAAAP

-821 VSYAPGDLVE
+821 VSYAPGDVVE
-831 HRVFGKGKVIKA
+831 HRVFGRGTVLNA

-865 ANYAPLKKL
+865 ANYAPLKKV
-874 TEE
+874 EE

>member
-1 MTRKGTN
+1 
-8 SMPDLTSEYLA
+8 MPDITTEYLA
-19 LRDQYIEARFTKLN
+19 LRDQYIEARFARLN
-33 PMQRQAV
+33 AVQRQAV
-40 FTTEGPLLI
+40 FATEGPLLI

-67 IIRFGSAHGSKE
+67 IIRFGSAHGSRE
-79 LARPVTEQ
+79 LPRPVTEA
-87 DLNDLRTAVAAGR
+87 DLNDLRTAVANGR

-135 LRAMLGET
+135 LRAMLGDT
-143 LGGDVFASTFH
+143 LGGDVNASTFH
-154 SACVRFLRRDAE
+154 SACVRMLRRDAE

-202 KSAVSQISSFKD
+202 KSAIAQISSFKD
-214 KLLSAEDIASEAPR
+214 KLMSAEEVAGEPFAN
-228 DTKAAL
+228 TKAQL
-234 ISKIYTT
+234 ISKIYTA
-241 YAARLKKAG
+241 YAGRLKTAG
-250 AMDFDDLIYHTVK
+250 AMDFDDLIFHTVR
-263 LLQNDEEARRYY
+263 LLQNDAEAREYY
-275 QDKFKYVVVDEYQD
+275 QNRFRYVVVDEYQD
-289 TSIAQFNLVRL
+289 TSVAQFHLVRL
-300 LAGGSN
+300 LAGGTN

-320 FRGATIENILNFEQV
+320 FRGATIENILNFEKV
-335 FKGAKTIRLEQNYRS
+335 FSGAKTIRLEQNYRS
-350 TSNILNAANSVIK
+350 TANILNAANSVIK
-363 NNAGRKGKTLWT
+363 NNMGRKGKTLWT
-375 QNGNGEKVHHYTAS
+375 ESGDGEKVHHYTAT

-397 LADIIGEHLREGA
+397 IADVIGEHLREGA
-410 HLRDHAVLYRM
+410 SLKDHAVLYRM

-481 KIGATTIEKI
+481 KIGMTTIDKI
-491 GDLAAK
+491 GELASAA
-497 NGVPMLEI
+497 GVPMMEI
-505 IGHVR
+505 IAHVR
-510 EYPELQRAAAPLEKF
+510 DYPALQRACAPLERF
-525 YEIYRELCD
+525 YEMYRELCD
-534 LSVTLPL
+534 LSVSEPL
-541 DEFAGEVVKKS
+541 DVFVGDVIKKS

-559 AQKEEGQ
+559 AMKEEGE
-566 TRLENLGQLIS
+566 TRLENLGQLVS
-577 SVKTYVDQ
+577 SIKTYADQ

-603 DLDSYDQ
+603 DLDSYDNN
-610 DADSVTMMTIHSA
+610 ADSVTMMTIHSA
-623 KGLEFPYVFVVG
+623 KGLEFPYVFVIG
-635 MEDGVFPGDMARYNE
+635 MEDGIFPGDMAKYNE

-668 KELYLSSSRSRL
+668 KELYLSSSRTRM

-688 PPSTFLSEIDPD
+688 PPSAFLAEIDPA

-705 QSPELAY
+705 QSPELSSY
-712 SGGGFGAGY
+712 GGGFGAGY
-721 GSYST
+721 GTYST

-771 NYSGGRHNVQSTGFG
+771 NSYGGRHTVQSTGFG
-786 TGYGRSNN
+786 SGYGRSRG
-794 PHHATPAGAGTS
+794 AGSAVPAGAGTS
-806 TLAGT
+806 TLAGA
-811 PSATP
+811 PSAAAP

-821 VSYAPGDLVE
+821 VSYAPGDVVE
-831 HRVFGKGKVIKA
+831 HRVFGRGTVLNA

-865 ANYAPLKKL
+865 ANYAPLKKV
-874 TEE
+874 EE

>member
-1 MTRKGTN
+1 
-8 SMPDLTSEYLA
+8 MPDITTEYLA
-19 LRDQYIEARFTKLN
+19 LRDQYIEARFARLN
-33 PMQRQAV
+33 SVQRQAV
-40 FTTEGPLLI
+40 FATEGPLLI

-67 IIRFGSAHGSKE
+67 IIRFGSAHGSRE
-79 LARPVTEQ
+79 LPRPVTEA
-87 DLNDLRTAVAAGR
+87 DLNDLRTAVANGR
-100 DLPRETAYL
+100 ALPRETAYL

-135 LRAMLGET
+135 LRAMLGDT
-143 LGGDVFASTFH
+143 LGGDVNASTFH
-154 SACVRFLRRDAE
+154 SACVRMLRRDAE

-202 KSAVSQISSFKD
+202 KSAIAQISSFKD
-214 KLLSAEDIASEAPR
+214 KLMSAEEVAGEPFAN
-228 DTKAAL
+228 TKAQL
-234 ISKIYTT
+234 ISKIYTA
-241 YAARLKKAG
+241 YAGRLKTAG
-250 AMDFDDLIYHTVK
+250 AMDFDDLIFHTVR
-263 LLQNDEEARRYY
+263 LLQNDAEAREYY
-275 QDKFKYVVVDEYQD
+275 QNRFRYVVVDEYQD
-289 TSIAQFNLVRL
+289 TSVAQFHLVRL
-300 LAGGSN
+300 LAGGTN

-320 FRGATIENILNFEQV
+320 FRGATIENILNFEKV
-335 FKGAKTIRLEQNYRS
+335 FSGAKTIRLEQNYRS
-350 TSNILNAANSVIK
+350 TANILNAANSVIK
-363 NNAGRKGKTLWT
+363 NNMGRKGKTLWT
-375 QNGNGEKVHHYTAS
+375 ESGDGEKVHHYTAT

-397 LADIIGEHLREGA
+397 IADVIGEHLREGA
-410 HLRDHAVLYRM
+410 SLKDHAVLYRM

-481 KIGATTIEKI
+481 KIGMTTIDKI
-491 GDLAAK
+491 GELASAA
-497 NGVPMLEI
+497 GVPMMEI
-505 IGHVR
+505 IAHVR
-510 EYPELQRAAAPLEKF
+510 DYPALQRACAPLERF
-525 YEIYRELCD
+525 YEMYRELCD
-534 LSVTLPL
+534 LSVSEPL
-541 DEFAGEVVKKS
+541 DVFVGDVIKKS

-559 AQKEEGQ
+559 AMKEEGE
-566 TRLENLGQLIS
+566 TRLENLGQLVS
-577 SVKTYVDQ
+577 SIKTYADQ

-603 DLDSYDQ
+603 DLDSYDN

-623 KGLEFPYVFVVG
+623 KGLEFPYVFVIG
-635 MEDGVFPGDMARYNE
+635 MEDGSFPGDMAKYNE

-668 KELYLSSSRSRL
+668 KELYLSSSRTRM

-688 PPSTFLSEIDPD
+688 PPSSFLAEIDPA

-705 QSPELAY
+705 QSPELSSY
-712 SGGGFGAGY
+712 GGGFGAGY
-721 GSYST
+721 GTYST
-726 NVPGGRSGYSGA
+726 NVPGGRSGYSSA

-771 NYSGGRHNVQSTGFG
+771 NSYGGRHTVQSTGFG
-786 TGYGRSNN
+786 SGYGRSRG
-794 PHHATPAGAGTS
+794 AGSAVPAGAGTS
-806 TLAGT
+806 TLAGA
-811 PSATP
+811 PAAAAP

-821 VSYAPGDLVE
+821 VSYAPGDVVD
-831 HRVFGKGKVIKA
+831 HRVFGRGTVLKA

-865 ANYAPLKKL
+865 ANYAPLKKV
-874 TEE
+874 EE

>member
-1 MTRKGTN
+1 
-8 SMPDLTSEYLA
+8 MPDITTEYLA
-19 LRDQYIEARFTKLN
+19 LRDQYIEARFARLN
-33 PMQRQAV
+33 SVQRQAV
-40 FTTEGPLLI
+40 FATEGPLLI

-67 IIRFGSAHGSKE
+67 IIRFGSAHGSRE
-79 LARPVTEQ
+79 LPRPVTEA
-87 DLNDLRTAVAAGR
+87 DLNDLRTAVANGR

-135 LRAMLGET
+135 LRAMLGDT
-143 LGGDVFASTFH
+143 LGGDVNASTFH
-154 SACVRFLRRDAE
+154 SACVRMLRRDAE

-202 KSAVSQISSFKD
+202 KSAIAQISSFKD
-214 KLLSAEDIASEAPR
+214 KLMSAEEVAGEPFAN
-228 DTKAAL
+228 TKAQL
-234 ISKIYTT
+234 ISKIYTA
-241 YAARLKKAG
+241 YAGRLKTAG
-250 AMDFDDLIYHTVK
+250 AMDFDDLIFHTVR
-263 LLQNDEEARRYY
+263 LLQNDAEAREYY
-275 QDKFKYVVVDEYQD
+275 QNRFRYVVVDEYQD
-289 TSIAQFNLVRL
+289 TSVAQFHLVRL
-300 LAGGSN
+300 LAGGTN

-320 FRGATIENILNFEQV
+320 FRGATIENILNFEKV
-335 FKGAKTIRLEQNYRS
+335 FSGAKTIRLEQNYRS
-350 TSNILNAANSVIK
+350 TANILNAANSVIK
-363 NNAGRKGKTLWT
+363 NNMGRKGKTLWT
-375 QNGNGEKVHHYTAS
+375 ESGDGEKVHHYTAT

-397 LADIIGEHLREGA
+397 IADVIGEHLREGA
-410 HLRDHAVLYRM
+410 SLKDHAVLYRM

-481 KIGATTIEKI
+481 KIGMTTIDKI
-491 GDLAAK
+491 GELASAA
-497 NGVPMLEI
+497 GVPMMEI
-505 IGHVR
+505 IAHVR
-510 EYPELQRAAAPLEKF
+510 DYPALQRASAPLERF
-525 YEIYRELCD
+525 YEMYRELCD
-534 LSVTLPL
+534 LSISEPL
-541 DEFAGEVVKKS
+541 DVFVGDVIKKS

-559 AQKEEGQ
+559 AMKEEGE
-566 TRLENLGQLIS
+566 TRLENLGQLVS
-577 SVKTYVDQ
+577 SIKTYADQ

-603 DLDSYDQ
+603 DLDSYDN

-623 KGLEFPYVFVVG
+623 KGLEFPYVFVIG
-635 MEDGVFPGDMARYNE
+635 MEDGIFPGDMAKYNE

-668 KELYLSSSRSRL
+668 KELYLSSSRTRM

-688 PPSTFLSEIDPD
+688 PPSAFLGEIDPN

-705 QSPELAY
+705 QSPELSSY
-712 SGGGFGAGY
+712 GGGFGAGY

-771 NYSGGRHNVQSTGFG
+771 NSYGGRHTVQSTGFG
-786 TGYGRSNN
+786 SGYGRSRG
-794 PHHATPAGAGTS
+794 AGSAVPAGAGTS
-806 TLAGT
+806 TLAGA
-811 PSATP
+811 PSAAAP

-821 VSYAPGDLVE
+821 VSYAPGDVVE
-831 HRVFGKGKVIKA
+831 HRVFGRGTVLNA

-865 ANYAPLKKL
+865 ANYAPLKKV
-874 TEE
+874 EE

>member
-1 MTRKGTN
+1 MADITK
-8 SMPDLTSEYLA
+8 EYLA
-19 LRDQYIEARFTKLN
+19 LRDQYIESRFARLN
-33 PMQRQAV
+33 PVQRQAV
-40 FTTEGPLLI
+40 FATEGPLLI

-55 GKTTVLVNRIAN
+55 TVLVNRIAN
-67 IIRFGSAHGSKE
+67 IIRFGSAHGSTE
-79 LARPVTEQ
+79 LPRPVTET
-87 DLNDLRTAVAAGR
+87 DLNDLRNAVAAGR

-135 LRAMLGET
+135 LRAMLGDT
-143 LGGDVFASTFH
+143 LGGDVNASTFH
-154 SACVRFLRRDAE
+154 SACVRMLRRDAE

-202 KSAVSQISSFKD
+202 KSAIGQISSFKD
-214 KLLSAEDIASEAPR
+214 KLLSAEDVAGEPFAN
-228 DTKAAL
+228 TKAQL
-234 ISKIYTT
+234 VSKIYTA
-241 YAARLKKAG
+241 YAGRLKAAG
-250 AMDFDDLIYHTVK
+250 AMDFDDLIFHTVK
-263 LLQNDEEARRYY
+263 LLQNDAEAREYY
-275 QDKFKYVVVDEYQD
+275 QNRFRYVVVDEYQD
-289 TSIAQFNLVRL
+289 TSIAQFHLVRL
-300 LAGGSN
+300 LAGGTN

-320 FRGATIENILNFEQV
+320 FRGATIENILNFEKV
-335 FKGAKTIRLEQNYRS
+335 FTGAKTIRLEQNYRS
-350 TSNILNAANSVIK
+350 TANILNAANSVIK
-363 NNAGRKGKTLWT
+363 NNMGRKGKTLWT
-375 QNGNGEKVHHYTAS
+375 DHGDGEKVHHYTAT

-397 LADIIGEHLREGA
+397 IADVIGEHLREGA
-410 HLRDHAVLYRM
+410 SLKDHAVLYRM

-457 SYLAV
+457 SYLTV

-481 KIGATTIEKI
+481 KIGMTTIEKI
-491 GDLAAK
+491 GELAASK
-497 NGVPMLEI
+497 GVPMMEI
-505 IGHVR
+505 IAHVR
-510 EYPELQRAAAPLEKF
+510 DYPELQRAAAALERF
-525 YEIYRELCD
+525 YEMYRELCD
-534 LSVTLPL
+534 LSVSEPL
-541 DEFAGEVVKKS
+541 DQFVGDVIAKS

-559 AQKEEGQ
+559 AMKEEGE
-566 TRLENLGQLIS
+566 TRRENLGQLVS
-577 SVKTYVDQ
+577 SIKTYADQ
-585 NGEDATLAGFLE
+585 NGEDATLSGFLE

-603 DLDSYDQ
+603 DLDSYDN

-635 MEDGVFPGDMARYNE
+635 MEDGIFPGEMAKYNE

-668 KELYLSSSRSRL
+668 KELYLSTSRTRM

-688 PPSTFLSEIDPD
+688 PPSAFLSEIDPG

-705 QSPELAY
+705 QSPELTGY
-712 SGGGFGAGY
+712 GGGFGAGY

-771 NYSGGRHNVQSTGFG
+771 NSYGGRHQVQSTGFG
-786 TGYGRSNN
+786 SGYGRSRSAGNT
-794 PHHATPAGAGTS
+794 APAGAGTS
-806 TLAGT
+806 TLASA
-811 PSATP
+811 PSAAP
-816 KKKEA
+816 QKKA
-821 VSYAPGDLVE
+821 AAASYAAGDIVE
-831 HRVFGKGKVIKA
+831 HRVFGRGKVLKA

-865 ANYAPLKKL
+865 ANYAPLKKV
-874 TEE
+874 EE

>member
-1 MTRKGTN
+1 
-8 SMPDLTSEYLA
+8 MPDLTSEYLA

-87 DLNDLRTAVAAGR
+87 DLDDLRTAVAAGR

-143 LGGDVFASTFH
+143 LGGDVVASTFH

-263 LLQNDEEARRYY
+263 LLQNDAEARRYY

>member
-1 MTRKGTN
+1 
-8 SMPDLTSEYLA
+8 MPDITTEYLA
-19 LRDQYIEARFTKLN
+19 LRDQYIEARFARLN
-33 PMQRQAV
+33 AVQRQAV
-40 FTTEGPLLI
+40 FATEGPLLI

-67 IIRFGSAHGSKE
+67 IIRFGSAHGSRE
-79 LARPVTEQ
+79 LPRPVTEA
-87 DLNDLRTAVAAGR
+87 DLNDLRTAVANGR

-135 LRAMLGET
+135 LRAMLGDT
-143 LGGDVFASTFH
+143 LGGDVNASTFH
-154 SACVRFLRRDAE
+154 SACVRMLRRDAE

-202 KSAVSQISSFKD
+202 KSAIAQISSFKD
-214 KLLSAEDIASEAPR
+214 KLMSAEEVAGEPFAN
-228 DTKAAL
+228 TKAQL
-234 ISKIYTT
+234 ISKIYTA
-241 YAARLKKAG
+241 YAGRLKTAG
-250 AMDFDDLIYHTVK
+250 AMDFDDLIFHTVR
-263 LLQNDEEARRYY
+263 LLQNDAEAREYY
-275 QDKFKYVVVDEYQD
+275 QNRFRYVVVDEYQD
-289 TSIAQFNLVRL
+289 TSVAQFHLVRL
-300 LAGGSN
+300 LAGGTN

-320 FRGATIENILNFEQV
+320 FRGATIENILNFEKV
-335 FKGAKTIRLEQNYRS
+335 FSGAKTIRLEQNYRS
-350 TSNILNAANSVIK
+350 TANILNAANSVIK
-363 NNAGRKGKTLWT
+363 NNMGRKGKTLWT
-375 QNGNGEKVHHYTAS
+375 ESGDGEKVHHYTAT

-397 LADIIGEHLREGA
+397 IADVIGEHLREGA
-410 HLRDHAVLYRM
+410 SLKDHAVLYRM

-481 KIGATTIEKI
+481 KIGMTTIEKI
-491 GDLAAK
+491 GELASAA
-497 NGVPMLEI
+497 GVPMMEI
-505 IGHVR
+505 IAHVR
-510 EYPELQRAAAPLEKF
+510 DYPALQRASAPLERF
-525 YEIYRELCD
+525 YEMYRELCD
-534 LSVTLPL
+534 LSVSEPL
-541 DEFAGEVVKKS
+541 DVFVGDVIKKS

-559 AQKEEGQ
+559 AMKEEGE
-566 TRLENLGQLIS
+566 TRLENLGQLVS
-577 SVKTYVDQ
+577 SIKTYADQ

-603 DLDSYDQ
+603 DLDSYDN

-623 KGLEFPYVFVVG
+623 KGLEFPYVFVIG
-635 MEDGVFPGDMARYNE
+635 MEDGIFPGDMAKYNE

-668 KELYLSSSRSRL
+668 KELYLSSSRTRM

-688 PPSTFLSEIDPD
+688 PPSSFLAEIDPA

-705 QSPELAY
+705 QSPELSSY
-712 SGGGFGAGY
+712 GGGFGAGY

-771 NYSGGRHNVQSTGFG
+771 NSYGGRHTVQSTGFG
-786 TGYGRSNN
+786 SGYGRSRG
-794 PHHATPAGAGTS
+794 AGSAVPAGAGTS
-806 TLAGT
+806 TLAGA
-811 PSATP
+811 PSAAAP

-821 VSYAPGDLVE
+821 VSYAPGDVVE
-831 HRVFGKGKVIKA
+831 HRVFGRGTVLNA

-853 IQFDR
+853 IQFER

-865 ANYAPLKKL
+865 ANYAPLKKV
-874 TEE
+874 EE

>member
-1 MTRKGTN
+1 
-8 SMPDLTSEYLA
+8 MPDITTEYLA
-19 LRDQYIEARFTKLN
+19 LRDQYIEARFARLN
-33 PMQRQAV
+33 AVQRQAV
-40 FTTEGPLLI
+40 FATEGPLLI

-67 IIRFGSAHGSKE
+67 IIRFGSAHGSRE
-79 LARPVTEQ
+79 LPRPVTEA
-87 DLNDLRTAVAAGR
+87 DLNDLRTAVANGR

-135 LRAMLGET
+135 LRAMLGDT
-143 LGGDVFASTFH
+143 LGGDVNASTFH
-154 SACVRFLRRDAE
+154 SACVRMLRRDAE

-202 KSAVSQISSFKD
+202 KSAIAQISSFKD
-214 KLLSAEDIASEAPR
+214 KLMSAEEVAGEPFAN
-228 DTKAAL
+228 TKAQL
-234 ISKIYTT
+234 ISKIYTA
-241 YAARLKKAG
+241 YAGRLKTAG
-250 AMDFDDLIYHTVK
+250 AMDFDDLIFHTVR
-263 LLQNDEEARRYY
+263 LLQNDAEAREYY
-275 QDKFKYVVVDEYQD
+275 QNRFRYVVVDEYQD
-289 TSIAQFNLVRL
+289 TSVAQFHLVRL
-300 LAGGSN
+300 LAGGTN

-320 FRGATIENILNFEQV
+320 FRGATIENILNFEKV
-335 FKGAKTIRLEQNYRS
+335 FSGAKTIRLEQNYRS
-350 TSNILNAANSVIK
+350 TANILNAANSVIK
-363 NNAGRKGKTLWT
+363 NNMGRKGKTLWT
-375 QNGNGEKVHHYTAS
+375 ESGDGEKVHHYTAT

-397 LADIIGEHLREGA
+397 IADVIGEHLREGA
-410 HLRDHAVLYRM
+410 SLKDHAVLYRM

-481 KIGATTIEKI
+481 KIGMTTIDKI
-491 GDLAAK
+491 GELASAA
-497 NGVPMLEI
+497 GVPMMEI
-505 IGHVR
+505 IAHVR
-510 EYPELQRAAAPLEKF
+510 DYPALQRACAPLERF
-525 YEIYRELCD
+525 YEMYRELCD
-534 LSVTLPL
+534 LSISEPL
-541 DEFAGEVVKKS
+541 DVFVGDVIKKS

-559 AQKEEGQ
+559 AMKEEGE
-566 TRLENLGQLIS
+566 TRLENLGQLVS
-577 SVKTYVDQ
+577 SIKTYADQ

-603 DLDSYDQ
+603 DLDSYDN

-623 KGLEFPYVFVVG
+623 KGLEFPYVFVIG
-635 MEDGVFPGDMARYNE
+635 MEDGIFPGDMAKYNE

-668 KELYLSSSRSRL
+668 KELYLSSSRTRM

-688 PPSTFLSEIDPD
+688 PPSSFLAEIDPA

-705 QSPELAY
+705 QSPELSSY
-712 SGGGFGAGY
+712 GGGFGAGY

-771 NYSGGRHNVQSTGFG
+771 NSYGGRHTVQSTGFG
-786 TGYGRSNN
+786 SGYGRSRG
-794 PHHATPAGAGTS
+794 ASSAIPAGAGTS
-806 TLAGT
+806 TLAGA
-811 PSATP
+811 PSAAAP

-821 VSYAPGDLVE
+821 VSYAPGDVVE
-831 HRVFGKGKVIKA
+831 HRVFGRGTVLNA

-865 ANYAPLKKL
+865 ANYAPLKKV
-874 TEE
+874 EE

>member
-1 MTRKGTN
+1 
-8 SMPDLTSEYLA
+8 MPDITTEYLA
-19 LRDQYIEARFTKLN
+19 LRDQYIEARFARLN
-33 PMQRQAV
+33 AVQRQAV
-40 FTTEGPLLI
+40 FATEGPLLI

-67 IIRFGSAHGSKE
+67 IIRFGSAHGSRE
-79 LARPVTEQ
+79 LPRPVTEA
-87 DLNDLRTAVAAGR
+87 DLNDLRTAVANGR

-135 LRAMLGET
+135 LRAMLGDT
-143 LGGDVFASTFH
+143 LGGDVNASTFH
-154 SACVRFLRRDAE
+154 SACVRMLRRDAE

-202 KSAVSQISSFKD
+202 KSAIAQISSFKD
-214 KLLSAEDIASEAPR
+214 KLMSAEEVAGEPFAN
-228 DTKAAL
+228 TKAQL
-234 ISKIYTT
+234 ISKIYTA
-241 YAARLKKAG
+241 YAGRLKTAG
-250 AMDFDDLIYHTVK
+250 AMDFDDLIFHTVR
-263 LLQNDEEARRYY
+263 LLQNDAEAREYY
-275 QDKFKYVVVDEYQD
+275 QNRFRYVVVDEYQD
-289 TSIAQFNLVRL
+289 TSVAQFHLVRL
-300 LAGGSN
+300 LAGGTN

-320 FRGATIENILNFEQV
+320 FRGATIENILNFEKV
-335 FKGAKTIRLEQNYRS
+335 FSGAKTIRLEQNYRS
-350 TSNILNAANSVIK
+350 TANILNAANSVIK
-363 NNAGRKGKTLWT
+363 NNMGRKGKTLWT
-375 QNGNGEKVHHYTAS
+375 ESGDGEKVHHYTAT

-397 LADIIGEHLREGA
+397 IADVIGEHLREGA
-410 HLRDHAVLYRM
+410 SLKDHAVLYRM

-481 KIGATTIEKI
+481 KIGMTTIDKI
-491 GDLAAK
+491 GELASAA
-497 NGVPMLEI
+497 GVPMMEI
-505 IGHVR
+505 IAHVR
-510 EYPELQRAAAPLEKF
+510 DYPALQRACAPLERF
-525 YEIYRELCD
+525 YEMYRELCD
-534 LSVTLPL
+534 LSISEPL
-541 DEFAGEVVKKS
+541 DVFVGDVIKKS

-559 AQKEEGQ
+559 AMKEEGE
-566 TRLENLGQLIS
+566 TRLENLGQLVS
-577 SVKTYVDQ
+577 SIKTYADQ

-603 DLDSYDQ
+603 DLDSYDN

-623 KGLEFPYVFVVG
+623 KGLEFPYVFVIG
-635 MEDGVFPGDMARYNE
+635 MEDGIFPGDMAKYNE

-668 KELYLSSSRSRL
+668 KELYLSSSRTRM

-688 PPSTFLSEIDPD
+688 PPSSFLAEIDPA

-705 QSPELAY
+705 QSPELSSY
-712 SGGGFGAGY
+712 GGGFGAGY
-721 GSYST
+721 GTYST

-771 NYSGGRHNVQSTGFG
+771 NSYGGRHTVQSTGFG
-786 TGYGRSNN
+786 SGYGRSRG
-794 PHHATPAGAGTS
+794 AGSAVPAGAGTS
-806 TLAGT
+806 TLAGA
-811 PSATP
+811 PAAAAP

-821 VSYAPGDLVE
+821 VSYAPGDVVE
-831 HRVFGKGKVIKA
+831 HRVFGRGTVLNA

-865 ANYAPLKKL
+865 ANYAPLKKV
-874 TEE
+874 EE

>member
-1 MTRKGTN
+1 
-8 SMPDLTSEYLA
+8 MPDITTEYLA
-19 LRDQYIEARFTKLN
+19 LRDQYIEARFARLN
-33 PMQRQAV
+33 AVQRQAV
-40 FTTEGPLLI
+40 FATEGPLLI

-67 IIRFGSAHGSKE
+67 IIRFGSAHGSRE
-79 LARPVTEQ
+79 LPRPVTEA
-87 DLNDLRTAVAAGR
+87 DLNDLRTAVANGR

-135 LRAMLGET
+135 LRAMLGDT
-143 LGGDVFASTFH
+143 LGGDVNASTFH
-154 SACVRFLRRDAE
+154 SACVRMLRRDAE
-166 RIGFPKSFT
+166 RIGFPKNFT

-202 KSAVSQISSFKD
+202 KSAIAQISSFKD
-214 KLLSAEDIASEAPR
+214 KLMSAEEVAGEPFAN
-228 DTKAAL
+228 TKAQL
-234 ISKIYTT
+234 ISKIYTA
-241 YAARLKKAG
+241 YAGRLKTAG
-250 AMDFDDLIYHTVK
+250 AMDFDDLIFHTVR
-263 LLQNDEEARRYY
+263 LLQNDAEAREYY
-275 QDKFKYVVVDEYQD
+275 QNRFRYVVVDEYQD
-289 TSIAQFNLVRL
+289 TSVAQFHLVRL
-300 LAGGSN
+300 LAGGTN

-320 FRGATIENILNFEQV
+320 FRGATIENILNFEKV
-335 FKGAKTIRLEQNYRS
+335 FSGAKTIRLEQNYRS
-350 TSNILNAANSVIK
+350 TANILNAANSVIK
-363 NNAGRKGKTLWT
+363 NNMGRKGKTLWT
-375 QNGNGEKVHHYTAS
+375 ESGDGEKVHHYTAT

-397 LADIIGEHLREGA
+397 IADVIGEHLRAGA
-410 HLRDHAVLYRM
+410 SLKDHAVLYRM

-481 KIGATTIEKI
+481 KIGMTTIDKI
-491 GDLAAK
+491 GELASAA
-497 NGVPMLEI
+497 GVPMMEI
-505 IGHVR
+505 IAHVR
-510 EYPELQRAAAPLEKF
+510 DYPALQRASAPLERF
-525 YEIYRELCD
+525 YEMYRELCD
-534 LSVTLPL
+534 LSISEPL
-541 DEFAGEVVKKS
+541 DVFVGDVIKKS

-559 AQKEEGQ
+559 AMKEEGE
-566 TRLENLGQLIS
+566 TRLENLGQLVS
-577 SVKTYVDQ
+577 SIKTYADQ

-603 DLDSYDQ
+603 DLDSYDN

-623 KGLEFPYVFVVG
+623 KGLEFSYVFVIG
-635 MEDGVFPGDMARYNE
+635 MEDGIFPGDMAKYNE

-668 KELYLSSSRSRL
+668 KELYLSSSRTRM

-688 PPSTFLSEIDPD
+688 PPSSFLAEIDPA

-705 QSPELAY
+705 QSPELSSY
-712 SGGGFGAGY
+712 GGGFGAGY

-771 NYSGGRHNVQSTGFG
+771 NSYGGRHTVQSTGFG
-786 TGYGRSNN
+786 SGYGRSRG
-794 PHHATPAGAGTS
+794 AGSAVPAGAGTS
-806 TLAGT
+806 TLAGA
-811 PSATP
+811 PAAAAP
-816 KKKEA
+816 KKKET
-821 VSYAPGDLVE
+821 VSYAPGDIVD
-831 HRVFGKGKVIKA
+831 HRVFGRGTVLKA

-865 ANYAPLKKL
+865 ANYAPLKKV
-874 TEE
+874 EE

>member
-1 MTRKGTN
+1 
-8 SMPDLTSEYLA
+8 MPDITAEYLA
-19 LRDQYIEARFTKLN
+19 LRDQYIEARFARLN
-33 PMQRQAV
+33 PVQRQAV
-40 FTTEGPLLI
+40 FATEGPLLI

-67 IIRFGSAHGSKE
+67 IIRFGSAHGSRE
-79 LARPVTEQ
+79 LPRTVTEA
-87 DLNDLRTAVAAGR
+87 DLNDLRTAVANGR

-135 LRAMLGET
+135 LRAMLGDT
-143 LGGDVFASTFH
+143 LGGDVNASTFH
-154 SACVRFLRRDAE
+154 SACVRMLRRDAE

-202 KSAVSQISSFKD
+202 KSAIGQISSYKD
-214 KLLSAEDIASEAPR
+214 KLMSAEEVAAEIPAN
-228 DTKAAL
+228 TKAQL

-241 YAARLKKAG
+241 YANRLKTAG
-250 AMDFDDLIYHTVK
+250 AMDFDDLIFHTVK
-263 LLQNDEEARRYY
+263 LLQNDAEAREYY
-275 QDKFKYVVVDEYQD
+275 QNRFRYVVVDEYQD
-289 TSIAQFNLVRL
+289 TSVAQFHLVRL
-300 LAGGSN
+300 LAGGTN

-320 FRGATIENILNFEQV
+320 FRGATIENILNFEKV
-335 FKGAKTIRLEQNYRS
+335 FAGAKTIRLEQNYRS
-350 TSNILNAANSVIK
+350 TANILNAANSVIK
-363 NNAGRKGKTLWT
+363 NNMGRKGKTLWT
-375 QNGNGEKVHHYTAS
+375 ESGDGEKIHHYTAT

-397 LADIIGEHLREGA
+397 IADIIGEHLREGA
-410 HLRDHAVLYRM
+410 PLKDHAVLYRM

-491 GDLAAK
+491 GELAAGK
-497 NGVPMLEI
+497 GVPMMEVI
-505 IGHVR
+505 AHVR
-510 EYPELQRAAAPLEKF
+510 EYPELQRAAAALERF
-525 YEIYRELCD
+525 YEMYRELCD
-534 LSVTLPL
+534 LSVSEPL
-541 DEFAGEVVKKS
+541 DVFVGDVIAKT
-552 GYEAMLK
+552 GYETMLK
-559 AQKEEGQ
+559 AMKEEGE
-566 TRLENLGQLIS
+566 TRRENLGQLVS
-577 SVKTYVDQ
+577 SIKTYADQ
-585 NGEDATLAGFLE
+585 NGEDATLSGFLE

-603 DLDSYDQ
+603 DLDSYDD

-635 MEDGVFPGDMARYNE
+635 MEDGIFPGDMAKYNE

-668 KELYLSSSRSRL
+668 KELYLSTSRTRM

-700 LLDET
+700 LLDES
-705 QSPELAY
+705 QSPELAGY
-712 SGGGFGAGY
+712 GGGFGAGY
-721 GSYST
+721 GTYST

-738 SRGYLNSEYNARPR
+738 SRGYLNSEYNAHP

-759 SSGFASGGHESP
+759 SSGFVSGGHESP
-771 NYSGGRHNVQSTGFG
+771 NSYGGRHQVQSTGFG
-786 TGYGRSNN
+786 SGYGRSRAGGNT
-794 PHHATPAGAGTS
+794 APAGAGTS
-806 TLAGT
+806 TLAGA
-811 PSATP
+811 PGAAP
-816 KKKEA
+816 KKPEVKKTI
-821 VSYAPGDLVE
+821 SYAPGDIVD
-831 HRVFGKGKVIKA
+831 HRVFGRGKVLKA

-865 ANYAPLKKL
+865 ANYAPLKKV
-874 TEE
+874 EE

>member
-1 MTRKGTN
+1 MADITK
-8 SMPDLTSEYLA
+8 EYLA
-19 LRDQYIEARFTKLN
+19 LRDQYIESRFARLN
-33 PMQRQAV
+33 PVQRQAV
-40 FTTEGPLLI
+40 FATEGPLLI

-67 IIRFGSAHGSKE
+67 IIRFGSAHGSTE
-79 LARPVTEQ
+79 LPRPVTEA
-87 DLNDLRTAVAAGR
+87 DLNDLRNAVAAGR

-135 LRAMLGET
+135 LRAMLGDT
-143 LGGDVFASTFH
+143 LGGDVNASTFH
-154 SACVRFLRRDAE
+154 SACVRMLRRDAE

-202 KSAVSQISSFKD
+202 KSAIGQISSFKD
-214 KLLSAEDIASEAPR
+214 KLLSAEDVAGEPFAN
-228 DTKAAL
+228 TKAQL
-234 ISKIYTT
+234 VSKIYTA
-241 YAARLKKAG
+241 YAGRLKAAG
-250 AMDFDDLIYHTVK
+250 AMDFDDLIFHTVK
-263 LLQNDEEARRYY
+263 LLQNDAEAREYY
-275 QDKFKYVVVDEYQD
+275 QNRFRYVVVDEYQD
-289 TSIAQFNLVRL
+289 TSIAQFHLVRL
-300 LAGGSN
+300 LAGGTN

-320 FRGATIENILNFEQV
+320 FRGATIENILNFEKV
-335 FKGAKTIRLEQNYRS
+335 FTGAKTIRLEQNYRS
-350 TSNILNAANSVIK
+350 TANILNAANSVIK
-363 NNAGRKGKTLWT
+363 NNMGRKGKTLWT
-375 QNGNGEKVHHYTAS
+375 DHGDGEKVHHYTAT

-397 LADIIGEHLREGA
+397 IADVIGEHLREGA
-410 HLRDHAVLYRM
+410 SLKDHAVLYRM

-457 SYLAV
+457 SYLAI

-481 KIGATTIEKI
+481 KIGMTTIEKI
-491 GDLAAK
+491 GELAASK
-497 NGVPMLEI
+497 GVPMMEI
-505 IGHVR
+505 IAHVR
-510 EYPELQRAAAPLEKF
+510 DYPELQRAAAALERF
-525 YEIYRELCD
+525 YEMYRELCD
-534 LSVTLPL
+534 LSVSEPL
-541 DEFAGEVVKKS
+541 DQFVGDVIAKS

-559 AQKEEGQ
+559 AMKEEGE
-566 TRLENLGQLIS
+566 TRRENLGQLVS
-577 SVKTYVDQ
+577 SIKTYADQ
-585 NGEDATLAGFLE
+585 NGEDATLSGFLE

-603 DLDSYDQ
+603 DLDSFDN

-635 MEDGVFPGDMARYNE
+635 MEDGIFPGEMAKYNE

-668 KELYLSSSRSRL
+668 KELYLSTSRTRM

-688 PPSTFLSEIDPD
+688 PPSAFLSEIDPG

-705 QSPELAY
+705 QSPELTGY
-712 SGGGFGAGY
+712 GGGFGAGY

-726 NVPGGRSGYSGA
+726 NVPVGRSGYSGA
-738 SRGYLNSEYNARPR
+738 SRGYLNSEYNAKPR

-771 NYSGGRHNVQSTGFG
+771 NSYGGRHQVQSTGFG
-786 TGYGRSNN
+786 SGYGRSRSAGNT
-794 PHHATPAGAGTS
+794 APAGAGTS
-806 TLAGT
+806 TLAGA
-811 PSATP
+811 PSAAP
-816 KKKEA
+816 QKKA
-821 VSYAPGDLVE
+821 AAASYAAGDIVE
-831 HRVFGKGKVIKA
+831 HRVFGRGKVLKA

-865 ANYAPLKKL
+865 ANYAPLKKV
-874 TEE
+874 EE

>member
-1 MTRKGTN
+1 
-8 SMPDLTSEYLA
+8 MPDITTEYLA
-19 LRDQYIEARFTKLN
+19 LRDQYIEARFARLN
-33 PMQRQAV
+33 AVQRQAV
-40 FTTEGPLLI
+40 FATEGPLLI

-67 IIRFGSAHGSKE
+67 IIRFGSAHGSRE
-79 LARPVTEQ
+79 LPRPVTEA
-87 DLNDLRTAVAAGR
+87 DLNDLRTAVANGR

-135 LRAMLGET
+135 LRAMLGDT
-143 LGGDVFASTFH
+143 LGGDVNASTFH
-154 SACVRFLRRDAE
+154 SACVRMLRRDAE

-202 KSAVSQISSFKD
+202 KSAIAQISSFKD
-214 KLLSAEDIASEAPR
+214 KLMSAEEVAGEPFAN
-228 DTKAAL
+228 TKAQL
-234 ISKIYTT
+234 ISKIYTA
-241 YAARLKKAG
+241 YAGRLKTAG
-250 AMDFDDLIYHTVK
+250 AMDFDDLIFHTVR
-263 LLQNDEEARRYY
+263 LLQNDAEAREYY
-275 QDKFKYVVVDEYQD
+275 QNRFRYVVVDEYQD
-289 TSIAQFNLVRL
+289 TSVAQFHLVRL
-300 LAGGSN
+300 LAGGTN

-320 FRGATIENILNFEQV
+320 FRGATIENILNFEKV
-335 FKGAKTIRLEQNYRS
+335 FSGAKTIRLEQNYRS
-350 TSNILNAANSVIK
+350 TANILNAANSVIK
-363 NNAGRKGKTLWT
+363 NNMGRKGKTLWT
-375 QNGNGEKVHHYTAS
+375 ESGDGEKVHHYTAT

-397 LADIIGEHLREGA
+397 IADVIGEHLRAGA
-410 HLRDHAVLYRM
+410 SLKDHAVLYRM

-481 KIGATTIEKI
+481 KIGMTTIDKI
-491 GDLAAK
+491 GELASAA
-497 NGVPMLEI
+497 GVPMMEI
-505 IGHVR
+505 IAHVR
-510 EYPELQRAAAPLEKF
+510 DYPALQRACAPLERF
-525 YEIYRELCD
+525 YEMYRELCD
-534 LSVTLPL
+534 LSISEPL
-541 DEFAGEVVKKS
+541 DVFVGDVIKKS

-559 AQKEEGQ
+559 AMKEEGE
-566 TRLENLGQLIS
+566 TRLENLGQLVS
-577 SVKTYVDQ
+577 SIKTYADQ

-603 DLDSYDQ
+603 DLDSYDN

-623 KGLEFPYVFVVG
+623 KGLEFPYVFVIG
-635 MEDGVFPGDMARYNE
+635 MEDGIFPGDMAKYNE

-668 KELYLSSSRSRL
+668 KELYLSSSRTRM

-688 PPSTFLSEIDPD
+688 PPSSFLAEIDPA

-705 QSPELAY
+705 QSPELSSY
-712 SGGGFGAGY
+712 GGGFGAGY

-771 NYSGGRHNVQSTGFG
+771 NSYGGRHTVQSTGFG
-786 TGYGRSNN
+786 SGYGRSRG
-794 PHHATPAGAGTS
+794 AGSAVPAGAGTS
-806 TLAGT
+806 TLAGA
-811 PSATP
+811 PAAAAP

-821 VSYAPGDLVE
+821 VSYAPGDVVE
-831 HRVFGKGKVIKA
+831 HRVFGRGTVLNA

-865 ANYAPLKKL
+865 ANYAPLKKV
-874 TEE
+874 EE

>member
-1 MTRKGTN
+1 
-8 SMPDLTSEYLA
+8 MPDLTSEYLA

-87 DLNDLRTAVAAGR
+87 DLNDLRTAVAIGR

-525 YEIYRELCD
+525 YEMYRELCD

-585 NGEDATLAGFLE
+585 NGDDATLAGFLE

-705 QSPELAY
+705 QSPELAC

-811 PSATP
+811 PSAAP

>member
-1 MTRKGTN
+1 
-8 SMPDLTSEYLA
+8 MPDITTEYLA
-19 LRDQYIEARFTKLN
+19 LRDQYIEARFARLN
-33 PMQRQAV
+33 AVQRQAV
-40 FTTEGPLLI
+40 FATEGPLLI

-67 IIRFGSAHGSKE
+67 IIRFGSAHGSRE
-79 LARPVTEQ
+79 LPRPVTEA
-87 DLNDLRTAVAAGR
+87 DLNDLRAAVANGR

-135 LRAMLGET
+135 LRAMLGDT
-143 LGGDVFASTFH
+143 LGGDVNASTFH
-154 SACVRFLRRDAE
+154 SACVRMLRRDAE

-202 KSAVSQISSFKD
+202 KSAIAQISSFKD
-214 KLLSAEDIASEAPR
+214 KLMSAEEVAGEPFAN
-228 DTKAAL
+228 TKAQL
-234 ISKIYTT
+234 ISKIYTA
-241 YAARLKKAG
+241 YAGRLKTAG
-250 AMDFDDLIYHTVK
+250 AMDFDDLIFHTVR
-263 LLQNDEEARRYY
+263 LLQNDAEAREYY
-275 QDKFKYVVVDEYQD
+275 QNRFRYVVVDEYQD
-289 TSIAQFNLVRL
+289 TSVAQFHLVRL
-300 LAGGSN
+300 LAGGTN

-320 FRGATIENILNFEQV
+320 FRGATIENILNFEKV
-335 FKGAKTIRLEQNYRS
+335 FSGAKTIRLEQNYRS
-350 TSNILNAANSVIK
+350 TANILNAANSVIK
-363 NNAGRKGKTLWT
+363 NNMGRKGKTLWT
-375 QNGNGEKVHHYTAS
+375 ESGDGEKVHHYTAT

-397 LADIIGEHLREGA
+397 IADVIGEHLREGA
-410 HLRDHAVLYRM
+410 SLKDHAVLYRM

-481 KIGATTIEKI
+481 KIGMTTIDKI
-491 GDLAAK
+491 GELASAA
-497 NGVPMLEI
+497 GVPMMEI
-505 IGHVR
+505 IAHVR
-510 EYPELQRAAAPLEKF
+510 DYPALQRAAAPLERF
-525 YEIYRELCD
+525 YEMYRELCD
-534 LSVTLPL
+534 LSISEPL
-541 DEFAGEVVKKS
+541 DVFVGDVIKKS

-559 AQKEEGQ
+559 AMKEEGE
-566 TRLENLGQLIS
+566 TRLENLGQLVS
-577 SVKTYVDQ
+577 SIKTYADQ

-603 DLDSYDQ
+603 DLDSYDN

-623 KGLEFPYVFVVG
+623 KGLEFPYVFVIG
-635 MEDGVFPGDMARYNE
+635 MEDGIFPGDMAKYNE

-668 KELYLSSSRSRL
+668 KELYLSSSRTRM

-688 PPSTFLSEIDPD
+688 PPSSFLAEIDPA

-705 QSPELAY
+705 QSPELSSY
-712 SGGGFGAGY
+712 GGGFGAGY
-721 GSYST
+721 GTYST

-771 NYSGGRHNVQSTGFG
+771 NSYGGRHTVQSTGFG
-786 TGYGRSNN
+786 SGYGRSRG
-794 PHHATPAGAGTS
+794 AGSAVPAGAGTS
-806 TLAGT
+806 TLAGA
-811 PSATP
+811 PAAAAP

-821 VSYAPGDLVE
+821 VSYAPGDVVE
-831 HRVFGKGKVIKA
+831 HRVFGRGTVLNA

-853 IQFDR
+853 IQFER

-865 ANYAPLKKL
+865 ANYAPLKKV
-874 TEE
+874 EE